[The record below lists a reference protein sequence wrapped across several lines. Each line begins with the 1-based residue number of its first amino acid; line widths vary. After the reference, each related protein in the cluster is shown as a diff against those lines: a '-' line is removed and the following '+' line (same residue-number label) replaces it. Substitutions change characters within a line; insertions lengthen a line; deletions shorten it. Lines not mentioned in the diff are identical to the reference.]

1 MAHSCRWRFPAR
13 PGGSSNSGTGRRAGR
28 IRVTASL
35 RSVSGAHP
43 NAAGLGPGFDAALQ
57 VSSVIGSNLQKFR
70 DVLGE
75 SSDSSS
81 AEEEAFGGF
90 GTVAEQKLIQSP
102 STTSSA
108 GPPVQE
114 KKPRGRP
121 PRALTA
127 QKAAAGLPSPSSL
140 PTHTQAIPEGPDRPA
155 EKVKRL
161 PGRPPGTGE
170 KRRGRPPSSSSKKAW
185 ITGSHAAGED
195 SRPAGFELGMDTEED
210 KDRKGAKRLPVGS
223 AQPHDTEA
231 KLPKGGRGESKVT
244 NLKRLTETKLAPL
257 KSRLKT
263 LPGVPRRRRGRP
275 PSAERLKAEAA
286 AAAAAQLS
294 TSIECGEG
302 KHKAFRVRGGDRGT
316 EPHTPQQAMLSNV
329 DGAED
334 QDSSN
339 PPSSPSAS
347 KPGRTVGLRKS
358 PRHRKPVRIVPPS
371 KRTDATIAKQL
382 LQRAKK
388 GAQKRLEKE
397 AVAIGGSGARAIEA
411 GIRKTQ
417 LKNIRQFIMPVVST
431 VSLRI
436 IKTPKRFIEDEGS
449 FGTPPPHTKIARIET
464 TPSSVSTSAQPTS
477 TTSSSPSPA
486 LVASTSA
493 VTSTAPIDSLPPPS
507 SPAPIPSV
515 PTAAASLLNS
525 NTNNAANGR
534 FSSSAPS
541 CGSSAVSQLSSAESS
556 RSSSPSLDD
565 SSCDSQASEATQ
577 ALSEPEDHS
586 PSSQGEREAN
596 LLHSSRPPSPPSE
609 PEPEHVLA
617 ERSRRGR
624 RGQGVGRGGQ
634 KQSVRESLTT
644 GAKKPII
651 SPPTGVLM
659 SSSALVN
666 SQQAS
671 STASSSSS
679 PPPPPLLTPP
689 QPPQSGSSNTAAIS
703 EHHPQSSWMP
713 HPIQPFLP
721 GPSVL
726 SSLSDKRSRSILREP
741 TFRWTS
747 LSHPKHQYFSS
758 AKYAKEGLIRKPIFD
773 NFRPPPLTPED
784 VGLLP
789 QGVSGTGGAA
799 PVAFPAPGSGAG
811 TGTRLFAPL
820 HPHTHRQHPS
830 SSRFDAP
837 LQKRSPLL
845 RAPRFTPS
853 EAHSR
858 IFESVTL
865 QSSSGSSPGSLS
877 PHQTSSSSTRTSR
890 RRRRV
895 VSGTFRGH
903 PRSPSHSMTRRS
915 SQIGGQMVVGK
926 GASEMS
932 VMTGSVS
939 SSNPSSLP
947 GVSASPLATSALTP
961 APFSTFSTVSRG
973 LASQGTPDSRRGATG
988 NPPPM
993 SATSST
999 SSPLFP
1005 LFPSSAQDT
1014 GRGGGKGGKE
1024 KSSSGP
1030 QEPAPKEK
1038 ERDTDK
1044 NREKEKENKR
1054 EGRKDLEKRSKVSTP
1069 DGSPSAPS
1077 SLFTVDGRDSEG
1089 AVLSLPPKKAP
1100 GRKKSTS
1107 VDIVSDTASPDVR
1120 GLHSSVPVSIAKGR
1134 LPKKG
1139 RPSEKGAETE
1149 DGEKEKEKRSTPNQQ
1164 TTSLPGQPGRQQL
1177 PVSSLGSMLAQAEKH
1192 PVTDKRVVGLLK
1204 KAKAQLFEIK
1214 KNKLKP
1220 AEQTKVQGQESDSSE
1235 TSVRGPRIKHV
1246 CRRAAVALG
1255 RNRAVFP
1262 DDMPTLSALP
1272 WEEREKIL
1280 SSMGNDDKSSVAGSE
1295 EAEPQS
1301 PPIKPRETRQK
1312 AVQEAPPKKGRRSRR
1327 CGQCSGCQV
1336 PEDCGVC
1343 TNCLDKPKFGGR
1355 NIKKQCCKMRKCQN
1369 LQWMPSKMF
1378 LQKQG
1383 KGKKDKKKNKLS
1395 ERKESLNPVKGPNS
1409 ESGSKPTPAPPKEEP
1424 LRKKSE
1430 TPPLKLSEEKSKQQP
1445 LSKQSSP
1452 ALASSP
1458 APVDLPQTPS
1468 TVAAQA
1474 QSPALTPDP
1483 KQLSGTSSFTSKKG
1497 HKTQQSVPASTS
1509 SSSSSTSSSSSSS
1522 TSSSS
1527 SSSAQN
1533 SPSQSTQSHQAS
1545 QQQQR
1550 PLTSQAPSKKDASPK
1565 ISLSES
1571 KKKPQQHSLQQQ
1583 SSTTAVSDTVESRQL
1598 KKPTSRSVP
1607 LSPKH
1612 RPKDKPLTTKPS
1624 SSSTLN
1630 WLSTPSTRG
1639 QVKSRAPCDGVHR
1652 IRVDFKRDHDVEK
1665 VWEAGG
1671 LSLLTSV
1678 PVTPRVL
1685 CFLCA
1690 SSGNVEFVFCQVCC
1704 EPFHLFCLG
1713 ESERPLQE
1721 QFENWCCRRCRYCQ
1735 ACGRQ
1740 HQKTKQQLLECDKC
1754 RNSYHPECLGPNHPT
1769 RPTKKKRVWVCTKC
1783 VRCKSCGATKPGKSW
1798 DAQWSHD
1805 FSMCHDCAKLFAK
1818 GNFCPLCDKC
1828 YDDDD
1833 YDSKMMECGR
1843 CNHWVHAKCEN
1854 LTDEMYELLSKLP
1867 ESVAYTC
1874 TKCTECH
1881 PAEWRTALERELQ
1894 GCVRNVLTALLNSRT
1909 STHLLRYRQTVK
1921 PPELNPETEESLPS
1935 RRSPEGPDPPVLTEV
1950 PSTPPSDSPPDLESV
1965 EKKMDQGRY
1974 NSLLEFSDDVVRII
1988 QTAINGDGGQ
1998 PESRKANS
2006 MVKSFFIRQMD
2017 RIFPWFKVKESTFW
2031 ERQKVSANSG
2041 LLPNAVLPPSLDHN
2055 YAQWQE
2061 RQELSRAEHPHF
2073 MKKIIPAPRP
2083 KTPGEPESPA
2093 SPPPLPPS
2101 LPPPPPLLPDRE
2113 DSPELPPPP
2122 GVTDNRQCVLCLK
2135 YGDENTNEG
2144 GRLLYI
2150 GQNEWAHVNCA
2161 LWSAEVFEDDDGS
2174 LKNVHMA
2181 VLRGKQL
2188 RCEKC
2193 QKPGATVGCCLTS
2206 CTSNYH
2212 FMCARQ
2218 CHCVFLEDK
2227 KVYCPKHRDLIKG
2240 EVVSGFEVTR
2250 RILVDLD
2257 GISLRRKWLAGLE
2270 PENVHMMIGSMTIDC
2285 LGILTEL
2292 SDCKRK
2298 LFPVGYQCSRV
2309 YWSTLDARKRCVYT
2323 CRILVCHPPVA
2334 ESDLM
2339 SMMAPEENRTT
2350 AHSPPPIIDFP
2361 DPFESPRRSDTLS
2374 PTNTPKLRVYTRN
2387 RHPSYPPCQR
2397 SVGPRP
2403 MPTPGGTSQPQSHE
2417 IVTVG
2422 DSLVNP
2428 GKRNIDSRRHS
2439 SPSLSPPPHQLNRQR
2454 GVTSP
2459 PQILSRPLT
2468 SPPPLIPSPA
2478 RDPEKSKHPSKDST
2492 KSPVQRED
2500 ERGRLF
2506 STDRNR
2512 QQPSRDQGLRDADK
2526 GRMSSR
2532 DQAFKDFDKSRSS
2545 RELGQKDSDKGD
2557 ISAKETEKRRPLSK
2571 EAGLKESD
2579 RGRPLSRDPLRDSV
2593 KGRQA
2598 NRDSEKGRQA
2608 SRESSSRETDKSK
2621 SSSRDPSYKDTDK
2634 ARSLGRDIGQRDS
2647 EKHRQYSR
2655 ETGKDSGQGKDRP
2668 SSRDSDKGR
2677 PPSRDSSYRSTER
2690 NKDSGSGKDSNP
2702 GSQSKQTGGES
2713 KSARLAPAGSGQSSP
2728 PVGTAVLTGQHRGGS
2743 TKQTDKQGKH
2753 GGKDQDVSAN
2763 LSLLPRH
2770 RSTPISN
2777 IIQCKD
2783 KPSSGKEGSSG
2794 TGNLIPSS
2802 LHKDSVVG
2810 KSGSPQPSFQKSN
2823 TRKSNDYSSSPV
2835 TAAAVKPL
2843 WSSRTS
2849 GEDDAVKRGSM
2860 HLASPAA
2867 ASAAKE
2873 KHPKV
2878 KTAGSRDVSKDRDRE
2893 KTLQNSNSS
2902 NKIPLLNNNT
2912 KATGSS
2918 NTHATNPSSH
2928 NSSNSKAPILGNST
2942 KAHGKAQ
2949 GDKHEN
2955 QRGDRSSSKSREN
2968 YSCPERKNSSSL
2980 DSLQQL
2986 QQAGLAPEKGVKTS
3000 SQSHT
3005 QQATNQLP
3013 LSSRDKKR
3021 SVKPPAA
3028 TPLKTDIKTDP
3039 NGTSTVGGISSS
3051 SCPTTTA
3058 STVSPAGQ
3066 GTRRSARS
3074 ALFSSPSASSSN
3086 SSESDTQTQTEEDDL
3101 RKEHSRSELRDH
3113 HSLLAQG
3120 TEDEGDGAEDDHDRG
3135 MEDKH
3140 HEDDSDGSGSAKR
3153 RYPRRSARAR
3163 ANMFFGLTPFYG
3175 VRSYGEEDFPFYS
3188 SGDGAGAMVK
3198 RRTGGRKKSA
3208 EGQVDGADDMSTS
3221 SSSGDSGED
3230 DDSGMKHRGKDP
3242 YYYNFTR
3249 TIINPGEGLP
3259 SIEGLD
3265 QCLGRGSQLQ
3275 RFLKD
3280 EEQHQQRVQEKA
3292 EEDMLSA
3299 LTLGKQRIGQLDGVD
3314 DGSESDNSICT
3325 TSTTTTTATSSATPH
3340 KSTPKRRGRERHTE
3354 KPDSHDSSKE
3364 ADNSGGAVSG
3374 NTREG
3379 RKNQKENCLPL
3390 GGGVKSQ
3397 SQSQGQDPLEAQ
3409 LSLST
3414 DLLKSDS
3421 DNNNSDDCGNILPS
3435 DIMEFVLNTPSMSL
3449 PALGQQS
3456 EPSSS
3461 ELLLDEGYVGVD
3473 VNRRKDILFDDF
3485 SQPLPSAESGGV
3497 VESSVNSSISVEE
3510 PYLPLELPSDLSV
3523 LTTRS
3528 PTVSTSQNHTAGSLI
3543 SNTSDRS
3550 MLGLNS
3556 DPETISGEKSA
3567 DKKRAGPGV
3576 SPSENQHD
3584 AATLGNRDRQDT
3596 EGHMTPEQFI
3606 PSPAIGQVVE
3616 PSANQDVPR
3625 SSGTPGLPSSPSLPL
3640 QGQKYLPASAAAA
3653 GSPSPVPGPGPS
3665 QAQVSSPA
3673 VLKPGP
3679 DKLIVVNQQFQ
3690 PLYVLQTVPNGV
3702 TQKISATG
3710 VMDTSSPAVLSSMTL
3725 TTGLNTGLSTAQ
3737 PIFPAGGK
3745 VLGTMSHPSQI
3756 HTFTGQTHTG
3766 FQTGIPSTTSG
3777 LLIGLPSQP
3786 HDHSQILVS
3795 EAGRPRELGPS
3806 VTIVSSPSSLI
3817 SSPTVLAS
3825 AHGKKR
3831 PISRL
3836 QPRKSKKLAR
3846 SRNQPTLAPSEV
3858 GPSNMTLINLSSP
3871 QITAS
3876 IPGQPGG
3883 LVELSTISTSQRKV
3897 PNIIKRPKSG
3907 SVMYLDPTT
3916 LLQQRIPGPAQPGI
3930 LGHDS
3935 STHLLP
3941 CTVSGLNP
3949 SQSVLNVVSVPP
3961 SGGLLAQGTVSLST
3975 PVLSSAEITGPIS
3988 NLLFKASP
3996 HGLGLSDQP
4005 VVLQSA
4011 GAPLMSQLS
4020 CSVQTSSA
4028 SSICV
4033 LPSQQTISMAVSQ
4046 HGETEGSNVHLQ
4058 HQPQPVNSSQTADSC
4073 PNTVTLARS
4082 PSTPLSPAK
4091 GRVVGVFTQTQTSA
4105 HSQTR
4110 RTTPIPRSSHHRPP
4124 NSTTVMSAAAA
4135 GSGAA
4140 KGKQK
4145 AKRSRQSPDVSSG
4158 KKLKASQA
4166 EEHRG
4171 NPAGR
4176 IPSSNPSS
4184 SKELS
4189 SPEPMD
4195 TGKPP
4200 DKATNKSMFGKKKSF
4215 EGHVLPGKVV
4225 GKDKLSATG
4234 GAGSLLVASPPDQD
4248 GNSRDTG
4255 LDSKP
4260 KKGIIF
4266 EICSEDGFHIRCE
4279 SIEEAWKS
4287 LTDKVQEARSNA
4299 QLKELSFEG
4308 VNGLRMLGVV
4318 HEAVVFLLE
4327 QLYGSRHCRSYRFR
4341 FHKPEETDEPPI
4353 NPHGSARAEIHHRRS
4368 VFDMFNF
4375 LASKHRQPPE
4385 YRPQEDDDEEGQLRT
4400 ARRASIELPLAARF
4414 KQLKATSKE
4423 TVGVYRSPIHGRGL
4437 FCKKTIEAG
4446 DMVIEY
4452 SGNVI
4457 RSVLTDKREKYYDG
4471 KGIGC
4476 YMFRIDDY
4484 EVVDATVHGNAARFI
4499 NHSCEPNC
4507 YSRVIT
4513 VDSQKHIVIFASR
4526 RIYCGEELTY
4536 DYKFPIEDASN
4547 KLPCNCGAKKCR
4559 KFLN

>member
-43 NAAGLGPGFDAALQ
+43 NAAGLGHGFDAALQ

-70 DVLGE
+70 HVLGE

-81 AEEEAFGGF
+81 GEEEAFGGF
-90 GTVAEQKLIQSP
+90 GTVAEQNRVQSP
-102 STTSSA
+102 TTTFS
-108 GPPVQE
+108 GIE

-127 QKAAAGLPSPSSL
+127 QKAATIPSPTSLPSP
-140 PTHTQAIPEGPDRPA
+140 TQAKPEDPERPA

-170 KRRGRPPSSSSKKAW
+170 RRGRGRPPSSSSKKAW
-185 ITGSHAAGED
+185 STGSHAAGED
-195 SRPAGFELGMDTEED
+195 IRQAVSELGIDTEED
-210 KDRKGAKRLPVGS
+210 KDRKGSKRMPLGS
-223 AQPHDTEA
+223 AQSYDPEA
-231 KLPKGGRGESKVT
+231 KLPKGGRGLSKVG
-244 NLKRLTETKLAPL
+244 NLKRLRATKLAPL

-275 PSAERLKAEAA
+275 PSAERLKAKAA

-302 KHKAFRVRGGDRGT
+302 KSKAFRVRGGDKGT
-316 EPHTPQQAMLSNV
+316 ELHTSQQPMVRNV
-329 DGAED
+329 DGPED

-339 PPSSPSAS
+339 PPASPSPS

-358 PRHRKPVRIVPPS
+358 PRHIKPVRIVPPS

-397 AVAIGGSGARAIEA
+397 AVAIGGSGAGAIEA
-411 GIRKTQ
+411 GIRKTP

-449 FGTPPPHTKIARIET
+449 FGTPPPHMKIPRLET
-464 TPSSVSTSAQPTS
+464 TPSSVLTSAQPTS
-477 TTSSSPSPA
+477 TTSSSHCPV
-486 LVASTSA
+486 LVSSTSA
-493 VTSTAPIDSLPPPS
+493 VTSTGTTAPTDSLPPPPP
-507 SPAPIPSV
+507 PAPVPPVPS
-515 PTAAASLLNS
+515 TAASLINS
-525 NTNNAANGR
+525 NTTNNATNGR
-534 FSSSAPS
+534 FSSSAAS
-541 CGSSAVSQLSSAESS
+541 CGSSAVSQHSSQLSSAESS

-577 ALSEPEDHS
+577 VLSEAEDHS

-596 LLHSSRPPSPPSE
+596 LLHSSQSPSPPSE
-609 PEPEHVLA
+609 PEAEQVLA

-624 RGQGVGRGGQ
+624 RGQGLGRGSQ
-634 KQSVRESLTT
+634 IQRVRETLTA
-644 GAKKPII
+644 GSKKPII

-659 SSSALVN
+659 SSSTLVN
-666 SQQAS
+666 SQQTS
-671 STASSSSS
+671 STASSPSS

-689 QPPQSGSSNTAAIS
+689 QPPQSASSNTAAIS
-703 EHHPQSSWMP
+703 EHHPQSPWMP
-713 HPIQPFLP
+713 HTIPPFLS
-721 GPSVL
+721 GPSVIP
-726 SSLSDKRSRSILREP
+726 SLQDKRSRSILREP

-747 LSHPKHQYFSS
+747 LSHPEQQYFSS

-773 NFRPPPLTPED
+773 NFRPPPLTAED

-789 QGVSGTGGAA
+789 QSVSGAGGAA
-799 PVAFPAPGSGAG
+799 PVTFPAPGSGAG

-820 HPHTHRQHPS
+820 HPHTHHQHPS

-865 QSSSGSSPGSLS
+865 HSSSGSSPGSLS
-877 PHQTSSSSTRTSR
+877 PHQTSPSSSRTSR
-890 RRRRV
+890 RRRRPL
-895 VSGTFRGH
+895 SGTVRGH

-915 SQIGGQMVVGK
+915 SHIGSQMSVGK

-932 VMTGSVS
+932 VLTGTVS
-939 SSNPSSLP
+939 STNPSSLP

-961 APFSTFSTVSRG
+961 ASFSTFSTVSLG
-973 LASQGTPDSRRGATG
+973 LALQGTPDSRRGASG
-988 NPPPM
+988 NPP
-993 SATSST
+993 SLSTTSSA

-1014 GRGGGKGGKE
+1014 GRGCGKGGKE
-1024 KSSSGP
+1024 KSLSAP
-1030 QEPAPKEK
+1030 QEAAPKEK
-1038 ERDTDK
+1038 ERDSEK

-1069 DGSPSAPS
+1069 DGSPNAPS
-1077 SLFTVDGRDSEG
+1077 SLFTVDGRDSED
-1089 AVLSLPPKKAP
+1089 ALLPLAPKKTP

-1107 VDIVSDTASPDVR
+1107 VDVVTDPVSSEVR
-1120 GLHSSVPVSIAKGR
+1120 GLHSSVPISIAKVR
-1134 LPKKG
+1134 VPKKG
-1139 RPSEKGAETE
+1139 RPSEKGGEME
-1149 DGEKEKEKRSTPNQQ
+1149 DGEKEKEKQSVPSQQ
-1164 TTSLPGQPGRQQL
+1164 TASLPGQPGRTQL
-1177 PVSSLGSMLAQAEKH
+1177 PVTSLGSMLAQAEKQ
-1192 PVTDKRVVGLLK
+1192 PVTDKRVFKLLK
-1204 KAKAQLFEIK
+1204 KAKDQLIDLK
-1214 KNKLKP
+1214 KSKLKP
-1220 AEQTKVQGQESDSSE
+1220 ADQTKVQGQESDSSE

-1383 KGKKDKKKNKLS
+1383 KVKKEKKKNKVS
-1395 ERKESLNPVKGPNS
+1395 EKKEGPNLAKGPNT
-1409 ESGSKPTPAPPKEEP
+1409 ESGPKSSPAPPKEEP
-1424 LRKKSE
+1424 PRKKSE
-1430 TPPLKLSEEKSKQQP
+1430 TPPLKLGEEKSRQQP
-1445 LSKQSSP
+1445 ASKQSSP

-1458 APVDLPQTPS
+1458 APAEPPQTPS
-1468 TVAAQA
+1468 TVTAQA
-1474 QSPALTPDP
+1474 QAPALTPD
-1483 KQLSGTSSFTSKKG
+1483 SK
-1497 HKTQQSVPASTS
+1497 HEP
-1509 SSSSSTSSSSSSS
+1509 
-1522 TSSSS
+1522 
-1527 SSSAQN
+1527 
-1533 SPSQSTQSHQAS
+1533 
-1545 QQQQR
+1545 
-1550 PLTSQAPSKKDASPK
+1550 
-1565 ISLSES
+1565 
-1571 KKKPQQHSLQQQ
+1571 KKKPQEQSSQQQ
-1583 SSTTAVSDTVESRQL
+1583 SSAT
-1598 KKPTSRSVP
+1598 
-1607 LSPKH
+1607 
-1612 RPKDKPLTTKPS
+1612 PLTTKPP

-1630 WLSTPSTRG
+1630 WLGTPSTRG

-1671 LSLLTSV
+1671 LNLLTSV

-1721 QFENWCCRRCRYCQ
+1721 QIENWCCRRCRFCQ
-1735 ACGRQ
+1735 VCGRQ
-1740 HQKTKQQLLECDKC
+1740 HQKTKQLLECDKC

-1783 VRCKSCGATKPGKSW
+1783 VRCTSCGATKPGKSW

-1828 YDDDD
+1828 YDDDN

-1874 TKCTECH
+1874 TKCTEHH

-1894 GCVRNVLTALLNSRT
+1894 GCIRHVLTALLNSRT
-1909 STHLLRYRQTVK
+1909 STHLLRYRQAVK

-1950 PSTPPSDSPPDLESV
+1950 PPTPPSDSPPDLESV

-1974 NSLLEFSDDVVRII
+1974 KSVLEFSDDIVRII
-1988 QTAINGDGGQ
+1988 QAAINNDGGH

-2006 MVKSFFIRQMD
+2006 IVKSFFIRQME
-2017 RIFPWFKVKESTFW
+2017 RIFPWFKVKESRFW

-2055 YAQWQE
+2055 YAQWQQ
-2061 RQELSRAEHPHF
+2061 RQELSRAEHPHL

-2083 KTPGEPESPA
+2083 KTPGEPDSPA
-2093 SPPPLPPS
+2093 SPPQVPPAIT
-2101 LPPPPPLLPDRE
+2101 PPPLLLPDCE

-2122 GVTDNRQCVLCLK
+2122 GVRDNRQCVLCLK
-2135 YGDENTNEG
+2135 YGDENINEG

-2150 GQNEWAHVNCA
+2150 GQNEWTHVNCA

-2181 VLRGKQL
+2181 VLRGRQL

-2250 RILVDLD
+2250 RVLVDLE
-2257 GISLRRKWLAGLE
+2257 GVSLRRKWQAGLE

-2323 CRILVCHPPVA
+2323 CRILVCHPPVV
-2334 ESDLM
+2334 ESDVK
-2339 SMMAPEENRTT
+2339 SKMAPEENRTI
-2350 AHSPPPIIDFP
+2350 AHSTSPVADFP

-2374 PTNTPKLRVYTRN
+2374 PANTPKLRVYTRN

-2397 SVGPRP
+2397 SVVPRP
-2403 MPTPGGTSQPQSHE
+2403 IPFSGTNPQNHE

-2422 DSLVNP
+2422 ASLMNP
-2428 GKRNIDSRRHS
+2428 GIRNIDSRRHS
-2439 SPSLSPPPHQLNRQR
+2439 SPSLSPPPHHLNRQR
-2454 GVTSP
+2454 G
-2459 PQILSRPLT
+2459 
-2468 SPPPLIPSPA
+2468 
-2478 RDPEKSKHPSKDST
+2478 
-2492 KSPVQRED
+2492 
-2500 ERGRLF
+2500 
-2506 STDRNR
+2506 
-2512 QQPSRDQGLRDADK
+2512 
-2526 GRMSSR
+2526 
-2532 DQAFKDFDKSRSS
+2532 
-2545 RELGQKDSDKGD
+2545 
-2557 ISAKETEKRRPLSK
+2557 
-2571 EAGLKESD
+2571 
-2579 RGRPLSRDPLRDSV
+2579 
-2593 KGRQA
+2593 
-2598 NRDSEKGRQA
+2598 A
-2608 SRESSSRETDKSK
+2608 SRESSNREADKCK
-2621 SSSRDPSYKDTDK
+2621 STSRDPSYKDMEK
-2634 ARSLGRDIGQRDS
+2634 AKTLSRDSGLRDS
-2647 EKHRQYSR
+2647 E
-2655 ETGKDSGQGKDRP
+2655 
-2668 SSRDSDKGR
+2668 
-2677 PPSRDSSYRSTER
+2677 
-2690 NKDSGSGKDSNP
+2690 N
-2702 GSQSKQTGGES
+2702 QSKQAGGES
-2713 KSARLAPAGSGQSSP
+2713 KSPRLAPAGSGQSSP
-2728 PVGTAVLTGQHRGGS
+2728 PVGTAVLTGQQRGGS
-2743 TKQTDKQGKH
+2743 TKQTGRQGKH
-2753 GGKDQDVSAN
+2753 GGKDQDVSG
-2763 LSLLPRH
+2763 SLGLLQRH
-2770 RSTPISN
+2770 RSTPTSN
-2777 IIQCKD
+2777 IIQPKD
-2783 KPSSGKEGSSG
+2783 KPSSGKDSSCA
-2794 TGNLIPSS
+2794 TGNLLPSS
-2802 LHKDSVVG
+2802 HHKDSVIG
-2810 KSGSPQPSFQKSN
+2810 KSSSPQASFQKSSA
-2823 TRKSNDYSSSPV
+2823 RKSNDYS
-2835 TAAAVKPL
+2835 TGLATGAVKPPWPL
-2843 WSSRTS
+2843 RTPVD
-2849 GEDDAVKRGSM
+2849 GDIVKQGPM
-2860 HLASPAA
+2860 HLASSAA
-2867 ASAAKE
+2867 ASAAKD
-2873 KHPKV
+2873 KHSKV
-2878 KTAGSRDVSKDRDRE
+2878 KAGSREVSKVCERE
-2893 KTLQNSNSS
+2893 KTLQNSNSG
-2902 NKIPLLNNNT
+2902 NKIPILNNNT
-2912 KATGSS
+2912 KASGSS
-2918 NTHATNPSSH
+2918 ITHASNPSSH
-2928 NSSNSKAPILGNST
+2928 NSSNSKAPVLGNST
-2942 KAHGKAQ
+2942 KTHGKAQ
-2949 GDKHEN
+2949 GEKHDN
-2955 QRGDRSSSKSREN
+2955 QGGDRSSSKSREN
-2968 YSCPERKNSSSL
+2968 YSCSERKNSSSL
-2980 DSLQQL
+2980 DNLQQL
-2986 QQAGLAPEKGVKTS
+2986 QQAGLLPEKGLKTS
-3000 SQSHT
+3000 SHSHT
-3005 QQATNQLP
+3005 KQTTNQLP
-3013 LSSRDKKR
+3013 LSSREKKR
-3021 SVKPPAA
+3021 SVTPSTG
-3028 TPLKTDIKTDP
+3028 TPLKTELKTGP
-3039 NGTSTVGGISSS
+3039 NGTSAAGGICTS
-3051 SCPTTTA
+3051 SCSSTTT
-3058 STVSPAGQ
+3058 STFSPPDQ
-3066 GTRRSARS
+3066 GTRRPARS
-3074 ALFSSPSASSSN
+3074 ALFSSPSASSSD

-3101 RKEHSRSELRDH
+3101 HKDHSCSQLQDH
-3113 HSLLAQG
+3113 HNLLTQG
-3120 TEDEGDGAEDDHDRG
+3120 TEDEGDGPEDDHDRG
-3135 MEDKH
+3135 MDDKH

-3163 ANMFFGLTPFYG
+3163 SNMFFGLTHLYG
-3175 VRSYGEEDFPFYS
+3175 IRSYGEEDLPF
-3188 SGDGAGAMVK
+3188 SGVRDGAGAMVK

-3230 DDSGMKHRGKDP
+3230 EDSGMKQRGKDP

-3249 TIINPGEGLP
+3249 TIINRGEGLP
-3259 SIEGLD
+3259 SIEGID

-3280 EEQHQQRVQEKA
+3280 EEQQQQRAQ
-3292 EEDMLSA
+3292 
-3299 LTLGKQRIGQLDGVD
+3299 GNQHIGQLDGID
-3314 DGSESDNSICT
+3314 DGSESDTSICT
-3325 TSTTTTTATSSATPH
+3325 TSTTTTTATSSSTPH
-3340 KSTPKRRGRERHTE
+3340 KSTPKRRGRERHIE
-3354 KPDSHDSSKE
+3354 KLDDSSKE
-3364 ADNSGGAVSG
+3364 ADSSGGAVSG

-3390 GGGVKSQ
+3390 GVKSQ
-3397 SQSQGQDPLEAQ
+3397 PQSHGQDPLETQ

-3435 DIMEFVLNTPSMSL
+3435 DIMEFVLNTPSMSMQ
-3449 PALGQQS
+3449 ALGQQS

-3461 ELLLDEGYVGVD
+3461 ELLLDESYVGVD
-3473 VNRRKDILFDDF
+3473 VNRRKDILFEDF
-3485 SQPLPSAESGGV
+3485 SQPLPSAEGGGV
-3497 VESSVNSSISVEE
+3497 VESSVNSSMSVEE

-3528 PTVSTSQNHTAGSLI
+3528 PAVSTSQNHTAGSLI
-3543 SNTSDRS
+3543 SDTSERT
-3550 MLGLNS
+3550 MLGLTS
-3556 DPETISGEKSA
+3556 DPETISGEKSG

-3584 AATLGNRDRQDT
+3584 TTTLGNRDTQVT

-3616 PSANQDVPR
+3616 PPGNQDVPR
-3625 SSGTPGLPSSPSLPL
+3625 GSGTPGLPSSPSLPL
-3640 QGQKYLPASAAAA
+3640 QGQKYLPAAAA
-3653 GSPSPVPGPGPS
+3653 GSPSPVSGPGPS

-3673 VLKPGP
+3673 VIKPGP

-3690 PLYVLQTVPNGV
+3690 PLYVFQTVPNGV
-3702 TQKISATG
+3702 TQKLSATG

-3725 TTGLNTGLSTAQ
+3725 TTGLNTGLSPAQ

-3745 VLGTMSHPSQI
+3745 VLGTMPHPSQI
-3756 HTFTGQTHTG
+3756 HTFTGAAQAG
-3766 FQTGIPSTTSG
+3766 FPTGIPSTTSG
-3777 LLIGLPSQP
+3777 LLIGLPSHT
-3786 HDHSQILVS
+3786 HDQSQILVS
-3795 EAGRPRELGPS
+3795 EAGRPHELGPS
-3806 VTIVSSPSSLI
+3806 VAIVSSPSSLT

-3825 AHGKKR
+3825 AHGRKR

-3836 QPRKSKKLAR
+3836 QPRKNKKLAR
-3846 SRNQPTLAPSEV
+3846 SRSQPTLAPSEV
-3858 GPSNMTLINLSSP
+3858 GPPNMTLINLSSP

-3883 LVELSTISTSQRKV
+3883 LVELSTLSASQRKV

-3907 SVMYLDPTT
+3907 GVMYLDPTT
-3916 LLQQRIPGPAQPGI
+3916 LLQSRIPGSAQPGI

-3941 CTVSGLNP
+3941 CSVSGLNP

-3961 SGGLLAQGTVSLST
+3961 SGATGILAPGSVSLST

-3988 NLLFKASP
+3988 NLLFKASQ

-4011 GAPLMSQLS
+4011 GGAPLMSQLS
-4020 CSVQTSSA
+4020 SPVQTSIS

-4033 LPSQQTISMAVSQ
+4033 LPSQQTISMAVNQ
-4046 HGETEGSNVHLQ
+4046 QVETEGSNVHLQ
-4058 HQPQPVNSSQTADSC
+4058 HQSQPVNRAQTVDPS
-4073 PNTVTLARS
+4073 PSTKVTLAPGPATS
-4082 PSTPLSPAK
+4082 LSPAK
-4091 GRVVGVFTQTQTSA
+4091 GRVVGVFSQTQTSA
-4105 HSQTR
+4105 HSQSS
-4110 RTTPIPRSSHHRPP
+4110 RTTPISRSSEHRPG
-4124 NSTTVMSAAAA
+4124 NSNTVVSAAFS
-4135 GSGAA
+4135 GSGAE

-4145 AKRSRQSPDVSSG
+4145 VKRSRQSLDLTSG
-4158 KKLKASQA
+4158 KKLKASQT
-4166 EEHRG
+4166 EDHHS

-4176 IPSSNPSS
+4176 LPSNQR

-4200 DKATNKSMFGKKKSF
+4200 EKAANRRYGESLLVTHFQMNQKHRVLMPHIVSSMLGKKKTS
-4215 EGHVLPGKVV
+4215 EGPVLPGKVV
-4225 GKDKLSATG
+4225 GKDKPATAR
-4234 GAGSLLVASPPDQD
+4234 AGSLLVASPPDQD
-4248 GNSRDTG
+4248 GNSMDTS

-4287 LTDKVQEARSNA
+4287 LTDKVKEARANA
-4299 QLKELSFEG
+4299 RLKELSFEG
-4308 VNGLRMLGVV
+4308 VNALRMLGVV

-4341 FHKPEETDEPPI
+4341 FHKPEETNEPPI

-4400 ARRASIELPLAARF
+4400 ARRTSMELPLTVRF

-4437 FCKKTIEAG
+4437 FCKKTIDAG
-4446 DMVIEY
+4446 EMVIEY

-4513 VDSQKHIVIFASR
+4513 VDGQKHIVIFASR

-4547 KLPCNCGAKKCR
+4547 KLLCNCGAKKCR

>member
-43 NAAGLGPGFDAALQ
+43 NATGLGPGFDAALQ

-81 AEEEAFGGF
+81 GEEEAFGGF
-90 GTVAEQKLIQSP
+90 GTVVEQKRVQSP
-102 STTSSA
+102 TTTSS
-108 GPPVQE
+108 GPLIQE

-121 PRALTA
+121 PRALSS
-127 QKAAAGLPSPSSL
+127 QKAAASLPSLSPLPSP
-140 PTHTQAIPEGPDRPA
+140 TQAKPEGPERPA

-170 KRRGRPPSSSSKKAW
+170 KRRGRPPSSSKKAW
-185 ITGSHAAGED
+185 STGSHAAGED
-195 SRPAGFELGMDTEED
+195 SRQVGSELGMDTEED
-210 KDRKGAKRLPVGS
+210 KDRKGAKRTPLGS
-223 AQPHDTEA
+223 AQPHDSET
-231 KLPKGGRGESKVT
+231 KLSKGGRVESKVT
-244 NLKRLTETKLAPL
+244 NLKRLRATKLAPL

-286 AAAAAQLS
+286 AAAAAAQLS
-294 TSIECGEG
+294 ASIECLDG
-302 KHKAFRVRGGDRGT
+302 KHKTFRIRGGDRGT
-316 EPHTPQQAMLSNV
+316 EPHTPQQPVLRNV
-329 DGAED
+329 DGAEN

-339 PPSSPSAS
+339 PPASPPPS

-358 PRHRKPVRIVPPS
+358 PRHRKPVRIVPHS

-388 GAQKRLEKE
+388 GAQKRMEKE
-397 AVAIGGSGARAIEA
+397 AVAIGGSGAGAIEA

-449 FGTPPPHTKIARIET
+449 FGTPPPHMKMQRLET
-464 TPSSVSTSAQPTS
+464 TPSSVSTSAQLTS
-477 TTSSSPSPA
+477 TTSSSPSPVLISSTPA
-486 LVASTSA
+486 VASTG
-493 VTSTAPIDSLPPPS
+493 TTAPIDSLPPPPP
-507 SPAPIPSV
+507 PAPAPPV
-515 PTAAASLLNS
+515 PATAANLLNS
-525 NTNNAANGR
+525 NTNNATNGR
-534 FSSSAPS
+534 FSSSAAS
-541 CGSSAVSQLSSAESS
+541 CGSSAVSQHSSQLSSAESS

-565 SSCDSQASEATQ
+565 SSCDSQGSEATQ

-586 PSSQGEREAN
+586 PSSQGEREGN

-634 KQSVRESLTT
+634 SQRVRETLTT
-644 GAKKPII
+644 GPKKPII
-651 SPPTGVLM
+651 SPPTGVLL
-659 SSSALVN
+659 SSSTLVN

-679 PPPPPLLTPP
+679 PPPPALLTPP
-689 QPPQSGSSNTAAIS
+689 QPPQSASSNTAAIS
-703 EHHPQSSWMP
+703 EHHPQSPWMS
-713 HPIQPFLP
+713 HPIPPFLS

-747 LSHPKHQYFSS
+747 LSHPEQQYFSS

-773 NFRPPPLTPED
+773 NFRPPPLTAED

-789 QGVSGTGGAA
+789 QSVSGAGGAA

-820 HPHTHRQHPS
+820 HPHTHHPHPS

-865 QSSSGSSPGSLS
+865 QSSSGSTPGSLS
-877 PHQTSSSSTRTSR
+877 PHQTSSSSSRASR
-890 RRRRV
+890 RRRRLV
-895 VSGTFRGH
+895 AGTLRGH

-915 SQIGGQMVVGK
+915 SQIGGQISVGK
-926 GASEMS
+926 GSSEMS
-932 VMTGSVS
+932 VLTGSVS

-961 APFSTFSTVSRG
+961 AHFSSFSTVSLG
-973 LASQGTPDSRRGATG
+973 LSSQGTPENRRGAAG
-988 NPPPM
+988 NPPPL
-993 SATSST
+993 STTTST

-1005 LFPSSAQDT
+1005 IFPSSAQDT
-1014 GRGGGKGGKE
+1014 GRGAGKGGKE
-1024 KSSSGP
+1024 KSSSAP

-1038 ERDTDK
+1038 DRDSEK
-1044 NREKEKENKR
+1044 NREKEKENKK
-1054 EGRKDLEKRSKVSTP
+1054 EGRK
-1069 DGSPSAPS
+1069 
-1077 SLFTVDGRDSEG
+1077 DGRDSED
-1089 AVLSLPPKKAP
+1089 AVLSLAPKKAP

-1107 VDIVSDTASPDVR
+1107 VDMVSDTASSEVR
-1120 GLHSSVPVSIAKGR
+1120 GVHATVPVSIAKGR

-1139 RPSEKGAETE
+1139 RPSEKGAEVE
-1149 DGEKEKEKRSTPNQQ
+1149 DGEKEKEKQSTPSQQ
-1164 TTSLPGQPGRQQL
+1164 ATSLQGQPGRQQL
-1177 PVSSLGSMLAQAEKH
+1177 PVSSLGPVLVQAEKQ

-1214 KNKLKP
+1214 KSKLKP
-1220 AEQTKVQGQESDSSE
+1220 ADQTKVQGQESDSSE

-1312 AVQEAPPKKGRRSRR
+1312 AVQEVPPKKGRRSRR

-1383 KGKKDKKKNKLS
+1383 KGKKDKKKNKLT
-1395 ERKESLNPVKGPNS
+1395 EKKDGLNPVKGPNS
-1409 ESGSKPTPAPPKEEP
+1409 ESGPKPTPAPPKEEP
-1424 LRKKSE
+1424 PRKKSE
-1430 TPPLKLSEEKSKQQP
+1430 TPPLKPGDEKSRQQP
-1445 LSKQSSP
+1445 SSKQSSP
-1452 ALASSP
+1452 ALTSSP
-1458 APVDLPQTPS
+1458 APVEPPQASS
-1468 TVAAQA
+1468 TVTA
-1474 QSPALTPDP
+1474 QSQTPALTPDP
-1483 KQLSGTSSFTSKKG
+1483 KLLSVSSSVTSKKG
-1497 HKTQQSVPASTS
+1497 QKPQQPVPTSSSS

-1522 TSSSS
+1522 SSSS
-1527 SSSAQN
+1527 ASSSAQN

-1550 PLTSQAPSKKDASPK
+1550 PVTSQAPLKKDASPK
-1565 ISLSES
+1565 IPLSEP

-1583 SSTTAVSDTVESRQL
+1583 QQSSASNISDTVESKQL
-1598 KKPTSRSVP
+1598 KKPSSRTVAP
-1607 LSPKH
+1607 SPKQ
-1612 RPKDKPLTTKPS
+1612 RPKDKPLTTKPPS
-1624 SSSTLN
+1624 SSNLN

-1639 QVKSRAPCDGVHR
+1639 QTKSRAPCDGVHR

-1721 QFENWCCRRCRYCQ
+1721 QFENWCCRRCRFCQ
-1735 ACGRQ
+1735 VCGRQ

-1867 ESVAYTC
+1867 ESVVYTC
-1874 TKCTECH
+1874 TKCAERH
-1881 PAEWRTALERELQ
+1881 PAEWRTVLERELQ
-1894 GCVRNVLTALLNSRT
+1894 GCIRHVLTALLNSRT
-1909 STHLLRYRQTVK
+1909 STHLLRYRQAVK

-1950 PSTPPSDSPPDLESV
+1950 TPTPPSDSPPDLESV

-1974 NSLLEFSDDVVRII
+1974 NSVLEFSDDIVRII
-1988 QTAINGDGGQ
+1988 QTAINNDGGQ

-2017 RIFPWFKVKESTFW
+2017 RIFPWFKVKESRFW

-2061 RQELSRAEHPHF
+2061 RQELSRAEHPHL

-2083 KTPGEPESPA
+2083 KTPGEPDSPA

-2122 GVTDNRQCVLCLK
+2122 GVSDNRQCVLCLK

-2150 GQNEWAHVNCA
+2150 GQNEWTHVNCA
-2161 LWSAEVFEDDDGS
+2161 LWSAEVFEDDEGS

-2250 RILVDLD
+2250 RILVDLE

-2323 CRILVCHPPVA
+2323 CRILVCHPPVV
-2334 ESDLM
+2334 ESDLKNM
-2339 SMMAPEENRTT
+2339 IASEENCTI
-2350 AHSPPPIIDFP
+2350 AHSPPPTADFP

-2397 SVGPRP
+2397 SLGPRP
-2403 MPTPGGTSQPQSHE
+2403 MPSPGGTSQPQSHE

-2422 DSLVNP
+2422 DTLVNP
-2428 GKRNIDSRRHS
+2428 GMRNIDSRRHS
-2439 SPSLSPPPHQLNRQR
+2439 SPSLSPPPHQLNRPR
-2454 GVTSP
+2454 GMTSP
-2459 PQILSRPLT
+2459 PQPLSRPLT

-2478 RDPEKSKHPSKDST
+2478 RDPEKSKHLSRDSA
-2492 KSPVQRED
+2492 KSPIQRDD
-2500 ERGRLF
+2500 ERGRMF

-2512 QQPSRDQGLRDADK
+2512 QQSSRDQGLRDPDK
-2526 GRMSSR
+2526 GRASSR
-2532 DQAFKDFDKSRSS
+2532 DQASKDSEKNRSS
-2545 RELGQKDSDKGD
+2545 RELGQKDSEKGEHLP
-2557 ISAKETEKRRPLSK
+2557 KEPEKRRPVSK
-2571 EAGLKESD
+2571 DSGLKESE
-2579 RGRPLSRDPLRDSV
+2579 RGRPLSRDPLRDSE
-2593 KGRQA
+2593 KGRQI
-2598 NRDSEKGRQA
+2598 NRDTEKGRQA
-2608 SRESSSRETDKSK
+2608 SRESSNRETDKSK
-2621 SSSRDPSYKDTDK
+2621 SSSRDSSYKDMEK
-2634 ARSLGRDIGQRDS
+2634 AKSLSRDTGFRDS

-2668 SSRDSDKGR
+2668 SSRDSDKSR

-2690 NKDSGSGKDSNP
+2690 NKESGSGKDGNP
-2702 GSQSKQTGGES
+2702 GSQSKQAGGES
-2713 KSARLAPAGSGQSSP
+2713 KNPRLAPAGSGQSSP
-2728 PVGTAVLTGQHRGGS
+2728 PVGTAVLTGQQRGS
-2743 TKQTDKQGKH
+2743 NSKQTDKQGKH
-2753 GGKDQDVSAN
+2753 GGKDQDISAN

-2770 RSTPISN
+2770 RSTSTSN
-2777 IIQCKD
+2777 IIQSKD
-2783 KPSSGKEGSSG
+2783 KPSSGKESSSG
-2794 TGNLIPSS
+2794 TGNIMPASH
-2802 LHKDSVVG
+2802 HKDSVVG
-2810 KSGSPQPSFQKSN
+2810 KSSSPQPSFQKSN
-2823 TRKSNDYSSSPV
+2823 ARKSNDYSSGSV
-2835 TAAAVKPL
+2835 AATAMKPL
-2843 WSSRTS
+2843 WPSRTPA
-2849 GEDDAVKRGSM
+2849 EDDVVKRGSM

-2867 ASAAKE
+2867 ASAAKD

-2878 KTAGSRDVSKDRDRE
+2878 KTAGSREVSKDREKE

-2928 NSSNSKAPILGNST
+2928 NSSNSKAPVLGNST

-2949 GDKHEN
+2949 GEKHEN
-2955 QRGDRSSSKSREN
+2955 QGGERPSSKSREN
-2968 YSCPERKNSSSL
+2968 YSCPEKKNSSSL
-2980 DSLQQL
+2980 DNLQQL
-2986 QQAGLAPEKGVKTS
+2986 QQVGLAPEKGAKTS
-3000 SQSHT
+3000 SQSHSKQT
-3005 QQATNQLP
+3005 TNQLS
-3013 LSSRDKKR
+3013 LSSREKKR
-3021 SVKPPAA
+3021 SVKPPTV
-3028 TPLKTDIKTDP
+3028 TPVKSDIKTDP
-3039 NGTSTVGGISSS
+3039 NGTSTVSGISSS
-3051 SCPTTTA
+3051 SCPTTAT

-3074 ALFSSPSASSSN
+3074 ALFSSPSASSSD
-3086 SSESDTQTQTEEDDL
+3086 SSESDTQTQTEDDDL
-3101 RKEHSRSELRDH
+3101 HKEHSRSELRDH
-3113 HSLLAQG
+3113 HSLLTQG
-3120 TEDEGDGAEDDHDRG
+3120 PEDEGDGPEDDHDRG
-3135 MEDKH
+3135 MDDKH

-3163 ANMFFGLTPFYG
+3163 SNMFFGLTPFYG
-3175 VRSYGEEDFPFYS
+3175 VRSYGEEDLAFYS
-3188 SGDGAGAMVK
+3188 SGDGAGAVVK
-3198 RRTGGRKKSA
+3198 RRAGGRKKSA

-3230 DDSGMKHRGKDP
+3230 EDGGMKQRSKDP

-3259 SIEGLD
+3259 SIEGID

-3280 EEQHQQRVQEKA
+3280 EEQQQQRAQGKA

-3314 DGSESDNSICT
+3314 DGSESDTSICT
-3325 TSTTTTTATSSATPH
+3325 TSTTTTTATSSSTPH

-3354 KPDSHDSSKE
+3354 KPDSHDSSK
-3364 ADNSGGAVSG
+3364 DTDSSGGAVSG

-3390 GGGVKSQ
+3390 GVGVKSQ
-3397 SQSQGQDPLEAQ
+3397 PQSQGQDPLE
-3409 LSLST
+3409 LGLST

-3435 DIMEFVLNTPSMSL
+3435 DIMEFVLNTPSMSMQ
-3449 PALGQQS
+3449 ALGQQS

-3497 VESSVNSSISVEE
+3497 VESGVNSSISVEE

-3543 SNTSDRS
+3543 SDTSDRT
-3550 MLGLNS
+3550 MLGLTS
-3556 DPETISGEKSA
+3556 DPETISGEKSG

-3584 AATLGNRDRQDT
+3584 ATTLGSRETQVT

-3606 PSPAIGQVVE
+3606 PSPALGQVVD
-3616 PSANQDVPR
+3616 PPGNQDVPR

-3640 QGQKYLPASAAAA
+3640 QGQKYLPAAAAAA
-3653 GSPSPVPGPGPS
+3653 GSPSPVSGPGPS
-3665 QAQVSSPA
+3665 QTQVSSPA
-3673 VLKPGP
+3673 VIKPGP

-3725 TTGLNTGLSTAQ
+3725 TTGLNTGLSPTQ

-3745 VLGTMSHPSQI
+3745 VLGTMPHPSHI
-3756 HTFTGQTHTG
+3756 HTFTGATQTG

-3786 HDHSQILVS
+3786 HDQSQILVS
-3795 EAGRPRELGPS
+3795 EAGRPHELGPS
-3806 VTIVSSPSSLI
+3806 VAIVSSPSSLS

-3825 AHGKKR
+3825 AHGRKR

-3846 SRNQPTLAPSEV
+3846 SRSQPTLAPSEV
-3858 GPSNMTLINLSSP
+3858 GPPNMTLINLSSP

-3883 LVELSTISTSQRKV
+3883 LVELSTLSTSQRKV

-3907 SVMYLDPTT
+3907 GVMYLDPTT

-3961 SGGLLAQGTVSLST
+3961 SGATGLLAPGSVSLST
-3975 PVLSSAEITGPIS
+3975 PVLSSTEITGPIS

-4005 VVLQSA
+4005 MVLQSA
-4011 GAPLMSQLS
+4011 GGAPLMSQLS
-4020 CSVQTSSA
+4020 STVQTSIA

-4046 HGETEGSNVHLQ
+4046 QGETEGSNVQLQ
-4058 HQPQPVNSSQTADSC
+4058 HQSQPFNRAQAVDSC
-4073 PNTVTLARS
+4073 PNTTVTLA
-4082 PSTPLSPAK
+4082 PGPATPLSPAK
-4091 GRVVGVFTQTQTSA
+4091 GRVVGVFTQTPTSA
-4105 HSQTR
+4105 HSQSS
-4110 RTTPIPRSSHHRPP
+4110 RTTPISRSSEQRPP
-4124 NSTTVMSAAAA
+4124 NSTTVVSAAVVGSAA
-4135 GSGAA
+4135 E

-4145 AKRSRQSPDVSSG
+4145 AKRSRQNPDVTSG
-4158 KKLKASQA
+4158 KKLKSFQT
-4166 EEHRG
+4166 EEHHS

-4176 IPSSNPSS
+4176 LPSNPSS
-4184 SKELS
+4184 KELI

-4200 DKATNKSMFGKKKSF
+4200 DKATNKSVLGKKKTS
-4215 EGHVLPGKVV
+4215 EGPVLPGKAV
-4225 GKDKLSATG
+4225 GKDKPSAAG
-4234 GAGSLLVASPPDQD
+4234 GAGSLPVASPPDQD

-4299 QLKELSFEG
+4299 RLKELSFEG
-4308 VNGLRMLGVV
+4308 VNGLKMLGVV

-4385 YRPQEDDDEEGQLRT
+4385 YRPPEDDDEEGQLRT
-4400 ARRASIELPLAARF
+4400 ARRASMELPLAVKF

-4437 FCKKTIEAG
+4437 FCKKTIDAG
-4446 DMVIEY
+4446 EMVIEY

-4507 YSRVIT
+4507 YSRVII
-4513 VDSQKHIVIFASR
+4513 VDGQKHIVIFASR
-4526 RIYCGEELTY
+4526 RIFCGEELTY

>member
-13 PGGSSNSGTGRRAGR
+13 PGGSCNSGTGRRAGR

-35 RSVSGAHP
+35 RNVSGAHP
-43 NAAGLGPGFDAALQ
+43 IAAGLGPGFDAALQ
-57 VSSVIGSNLQKFR
+57 VSSVIGGNLQKFR

-81 AEEEAFGGF
+81 GEEEAFGGF
-90 GTVAEQKLIQSP
+90 APVAEQERIQSP
-102 STTSSA
+102 ST
-108 GPPVQE
+108 PPSDTPPIQE

-121 PRALTA
+121 PRALSTL
-127 QKAAAGLPSPSSL
+127 KCAASLPSPSSL
-140 PTHTQAIPEGPDRPA
+140 LSPTQAKPDGPERPA

-185 ITGSHAAGED
+185 SAGGHAAGEE
-195 SRPAGFELGMDTEED
+195 SRAAGSELGMDTEEE
-210 KDRKGAKRLPVGS
+210 KDRKGS

-244 NLKRLTETKLAPL
+244 NLKRLRATKLAPL

-286 AAAAAQLS
+286 AAAAQLS
-294 TSIECGEG
+294 TSIEYGEG
-302 KHKAFRVRGGDRGT
+302 KQKAFRGDRGT
-316 EPHTPQQAMLSNV
+316 ETHAPQEPMLRNV
-329 DGAED
+329 GDAEH

-339 PPSSPSAS
+339 PPASPSPS
-347 KPGRTVGLRKS
+347 KPGKTVGLRKS
-358 PRHRKPVRIVPPS
+358 PRHRKPVRIVPSS

-397 AVAIGGSGARAIEA
+397 AVTIGGNGRGTIDT

-436 IKTPKRFIEDEGS
+436 IKTPKRFIEDEGN
-449 FGTPPPHTKIARIET
+449 FGTPPPQMKIARLEAAA
-464 TPSSVSTSAQPTS
+464 SSVSASAQPTS
-477 TTSSSPSPA
+477 TPSSTPSPA
-486 LVASTSA
+486 LVSPTPASTSSG
-493 VTSTAPIDSLPPPS
+493 TTAPIDSLPPPPP
-507 SPAPIPSV
+507 PAPIPAVPSV
-515 PTAAASLLNS
+515 SASLLNS
-525 NTNNAANGR
+525 NTNNGANGR
-534 FSSSAPS
+534 FSSSAAS
-541 CGSSAVSQLSSAESS
+541 CGSSAVSQHSSQLSSAESS

-577 ALSEPEDHS
+577 ALSEQEDHS
-586 PSSQGEREAN
+586 PSSQGEREATR
-596 LLHSSRPPSPPSE
+596 LHSSRPPSPPSE
-609 PEPEHVLA
+609 PERERVRM

-624 RGQGVGRGGQ
+624 RGQLMGRGSQ
-634 KQSVRESLTT
+634 IQRVREPLTA

-651 SPPTGVLM
+651 SPPTGVLL
-659 SSSALVN
+659 SSSSLVN

-679 PPPPPLLTPP
+679 PPPPPLLSPP
-689 QPPQSGSSNTAAIS
+689 QPPQSTSSNTAAIG
-703 EHHPQSSWMP
+703 EHHSQSPWMTHPMPQFMS
-713 HPIQPFLP
+713 

-726 SSLSDKRSRSILREP
+726 SSLSDKRNRSILREP

-747 LSHPKHQYFSS
+747 LSHPEQQYFSS

-773 NFRPPPLTPED
+773 NFRPPPLTLED

-789 QGVSGTGGAA
+789 QGVSGAGGAA
-799 PVAFPAPGSGAG
+799 PVVFPAQGSGAG
-811 TGTRLFAPL
+811 TGTRLFAP
-820 HPHTHRQHPS
+820 HHSHTHHQHPS

-837 LQKRSPLL
+837 QQKRSPLL

-865 QSSSGSSPGSLS
+865 HSSSGSSPGSLS
-877 PHQTSSSSTRTSR
+877 PHQTSSSSHRSSR
-890 RRRRV
+890 RRRRLIPLTPR
-895 VSGTFRGH
+895 SH

-915 SQIGGQMVVGK
+915 SHGGPISMGK
-926 GASEMS
+926 GSSEMS
-932 VMTGSVS
+932 ALSGSVS
-939 SSNPSSLP
+939 CSNPSSLP
-947 GVSASPLATSALTP
+947 GVSASSLATSALTP
-961 APFSTFSTVSRG
+961 PPFSTFSTVSMG
-973 LASQGTPDSRRGATG
+973 LAPQGTPDSRRGAAG
-988 NPPPM
+988 NAPPL
-993 SATSST
+993 STTSST

-1014 GRGGGKGGKE
+1014 GRGAGKGGKE
-1024 KSSSGP
+1024 KCISAP
-1030 QEPAPKEK
+1030 QEPASKDK
-1038 ERDTDK
+1038 ERDSEK

-1054 EGRKDLEKRSKVSTP
+1054 EGRKDLEKRSKVSSP
-1069 DGSPSAPS
+1069 DGSPNAPS
-1077 SLFTVDGRDSEG
+1077 SLFTVDGRDED
-1089 AVLSLPPKKAP
+1089 ALLYIAPKKAP
-1100 GRKKSTS
+1100 GRRKSTS
-1107 VDIVSDTASPDVR
+1107 VDTVSDTASSEVR
-1120 GLHSSVPVSIAKGR
+1120 VPHSTVPISIAKGR
-1134 LPKKG
+1134 LSKKV
-1139 RPSEKGAETE
+1139 RPSEKGVEVEEE
-1149 DGEKEKEKRSTPNQQ
+1149 DKEKEKQSVPSQQ
-1164 TTSLPGQPGRQQL
+1164 TANLPGQPGRQQL
-1177 PVSSLGSMLAQAEKH
+1177 PVSSLGSMLAQAEKQ
-1192 PVTDKRVVGLLK
+1192 PVTRLVRLLRE
-1204 KAKAQLFEIK
+1204 AKAQLFEIK

-1220 AEQTKVQGQESDSSE
+1220 AEPMKGQSQESDSSE
-1235 TSVRGPRIKHV
+1235 ASVRGPRIKHV

-1301 PPIKPRETRQK
+1301 PPTKPRETRQK
-1312 AVQEAPPKKGRRSRR
+1312 SVQDAPPKKGRRSRR

-1395 ERKESLNPVKGPNS
+1395 EKKEALNPVKGPIS
-1409 ESGSKPTPAPPKEEP
+1409 ESGPKPPPAPPKEEP
-1424 LRKKSE
+1424 HRKKSD
-1430 TPPLKLSEEKSKQQP
+1430 TPPLKLAEEKSRQQS

-1458 APVDLPQTPS
+1458 APLDPPQALS
-1468 TVAAQA
+1468 TVPAQS
-1474 QSPALTPDP
+1474 QSPAPTPD
-1483 KQLSGTSSFTSKKG
+1483 SK
-1497 HKTQQSVPASTS
+1497 P
-1509 SSSSSTSSSSSSS
+1509 
-1522 TSSSS
+1522 
-1527 SSSAQN
+1527 
-1533 SPSQSTQSHQAS
+1533 PS
-1545 QQQQR
+1545 
-1550 PLTSQAPSKKDASPK
+1550 APSKKEASPK
-1565 ISLSES
+1565 IPLSEL
-1571 KKKPQQHSLQQQ
+1571 KKKPQQQSSQQQ
-1583 SSTTAVSDTVESRQL
+1583 SSTTTMSDTVESKPL
-1598 KKPTSRSVP
+1598 KKPTSRP
-1607 LSPKH
+1607 IPPSPKQ
-1612 RPKDKPLTTKPS
+1612 RPKDKPLTTKPT

-1639 QVKSRAPCDGVHR
+1639 QAKSRAPCDGVHR

-1671 LSLLTSV
+1671 LSLLSSV

-1721 QFENWCCRRCRYCQ
+1721 QFENWCCRRCRFCQ

-1783 VRCKSCGATKPGKSW
+1783 VRCKSCGATKPGKSL

-1833 YDSKMMECGR
+1833 YDSKMMECSR

-1867 ESVAYTC
+1867 ESVVYTC
-1874 TKCTECH
+1874 TKCTERH
-1881 PAEWRTALERELQ
+1881 PAEWRTVLERELQ
-1894 GCVRNVLTALLNSRT
+1894 GCVRHVLTALLNSRT
-1909 STHLLRYRQTVK
+1909 SSHLLRYRQAVK

-1950 PSTPPSDSPPDLESV
+1950 TSTPPSDSPADLESV

-1974 NSLLEFSDDVVRII
+1974 NSVLEFSDDIARII
-1988 QTAINGDGGQ
+1988 QTAINSDGGQ

-2017 RIFPWFKVKESTFW
+2017 RIFPWFKVKESRLW
-2031 ERQKVSANSG
+2031 ERQKVSNG

-2061 RQELSRAEHPHF
+2061 RQELSRAELPHL

-2083 KTPGEPESPA
+2083 KTPGEPDSPA
-2093 SPPPLPPS
+2093 SPPPLPLS

-2113 DSPELPPPP
+2113 DSLELPPPP
-2122 GVTDNRQCVLCLK
+2122 GVSDNRKCVLCLK

-2150 GQNEWAHVNCA
+2150 GQNEWTHVNCA

-2188 RCEKC
+2188 HCEKC

-2250 RILVDLD
+2250 RILVDLE
-2257 GISLRRKWLAGLE
+2257 GISFRRKWLAGLE
-2270 PENVHMMIGSMTIDC
+2270 PENIHMMIGSMTIDC

-2323 CRILVCHPPVA
+2323 CRIIVCHPTVI
-2334 ESDLM
+2334 ESDLK
-2339 SMMAPEENRTT
+2339 SMMAPEENRTI
-2350 AHSPPPIIDFP
+2350 AHSPLHIADFP
-2361 DPFESPRRSDTLS
+2361 DPFESPRRSETLS
-2374 PTNTPKLRVYTRN
+2374 PTDSPKLRVYTRN

-2397 SVGPRP
+2397 FIGPRP
-2403 MPTPGGTSQPQSHE
+2403 MPSPGGTSHPQSHE

-2428 GKRNIDSRRHS
+2428 GLRNIDSRRHS
-2439 SPSLSPPPHQLNRQR
+2439 SPSLSPSSHQLNRHR

-2459 PQILSRPLT
+2459 PHIVSRPLT

-2478 RDPEKSKHPSKDST
+2478 RDPEKSRHISKDA
-2492 KSPVQRED
+2492 KSPVQREN
-2500 ERGRLF
+2500 ERGRTF
-2506 STDRNR
+2506 STDRYR
-2512 QQPSRDQGLRDADK
+2512 QQASRDTDK
-2526 GRMSSR
+2526 GRVSSQ
-2532 DQAFKDFDKSRSS
+2532 DQASKDSDKNRSS
-2545 RELGQKDSDKGD
+2545 RETAQKDSDKSE
-2557 ISAKETEKRRPLSK
+2557 IPAKEPEKRRT
-2571 EAGLKESD
+2571 
-2579 RGRPLSRDPLRDSV
+2579 LSRDPERGRPPSRDPE
-2593 KGRQA
+2593 KGRQV

-2608 SRESSSRETDKSK
+2608 SRESSNRETDKSK
-2621 SSSRDPSYKDTDK
+2621 SSSRDSSYKDTDK
-2634 ARSLGRDIGQRDS
+2634 SKSLSRDAGLRDS
-2647 EKHRQYSR
+2647 EKQRQHSR

-2668 SSRDSDKGR
+2668 SSRDSDKRR
-2677 PPSRDSSYRSTER
+2677 PSSRDSSYRSLEK
-2690 NKDSGSGKDSNP
+2690 NKDSASVKDSNP
-2702 GSQSKQTGGES
+2702 GSQSKQAGGEG
-2713 KSARLAPAGSGQSSP
+2713 KSPRLAPAISGQSSP
-2728 PVGTAVLTGQHRGGS
+2728 PVGTAALTCQQRGGS
-2743 TKQTDKQGKH
+2743 AKQTDKQGKH
-2753 GGKDQDVSAN
+2753 GVKELDVSAGMM
-2763 LSLLPRH
+2763 PRH
-2770 RSTPISN
+2770 RATPTSSITQS
-2777 IIQCKD
+2777 KD
-2783 KPSSGKEGSSG
+2783 KLSSGKESSSS
-2794 TGNLIPSS
+2794 TGNVMPAS
-2802 LHKDSVVG
+2802 LYKDSVVG
-2810 KSGSPQPSFQKSN
+2810 KSMSPQPSFQKCNS
-2823 TRKSNDYSSSPV
+2823 RKSIDHSSGPTTTAPMKPV
-2835 TAAAVKPL
+2835 
-2843 WSSRTS
+2843 WSSRTPAE
-2849 GEDDAVKRGSM
+2849 EDVVKRGSM
-2860 HLASPAA
+2860 LLALPATA
-2867 ASAAKE
+2867 LAAKD

-2878 KTAGSRDVSKDRDRE
+2878 KTTGSREASKDRERE
-2893 KTLQNSNSS
+2893 KTQNSNSS
-2902 NKIPLLNNNT
+2902 NKSPLLNNNT
-2912 KATGSS
+2912 KATGST
-2918 NTHATNPSSH
+2918 NAHAATNPSAH
-2928 NSSNSKAPILGNST
+2928 NSSNSKAPVFGNST
-2942 KAHGKAQ
+2942 KAQGKAQ
-2949 GDKHEN
+2949 GEKLDN
-2955 QRGDRSSSKSREN
+2955 PGGDRSSLKGGDN

-2980 DSLQQL
+2980 ENLQQL
-2986 QQAGLAPEKGVKTS
+2986 QQGALAPEKGVKTS
-3000 SQSHT
+3000 AQSHT
-3005 QQATNQLP
+3005 KPTTNQLP
-3013 LSSRDKKR
+3013 LSSREKKR
-3021 SVKPPAA
+3021 SVKPPTVTA
-3028 TPLKTDIKTDP
+3028 LIKTDP
-3039 NGTSTVGGISSS
+3039 NGTGKAGSISS
-3051 SCPTTTA
+3051 SCPTTTT
-3058 STVSPAGQ
+3058 STVSSGH

-3074 ALFSSPSASSSN
+3074 ALFSSPSASSSD
-3086 SSESDTQTQTEEDDL
+3086 SSESDTQTHTEEEDL
-3101 RKEHSRSELRDH
+3101 RKEHSHSELQDH
-3113 HSLLAQG
+3113 HSLLTQG
-3120 TEDEGDGAEDDHDRG
+3120 TEDEGPEDNHDRC
-3135 MEDKH
+3135 MDDKH

-3163 ANMFFGLTPFYG
+3163 SNMFFGLTPFYG
-3175 VRSYGEEDFPFYS
+3175 VRSYGEEDLPFYG
-3188 SGDGAGAMVK
+3188 SGDGTGPVVK
-3198 RRTGGRKKSA
+3198 RRSGGRKKSA

-3221 SSSGDSGED
+3221 SSSSVDSGDDED
-3230 DDSGMKHRGKDP
+3230 SEMKQRGKDP

-3259 SIEGLD
+3259 SIEGID

-3280 EEQHQQRVQEKA
+3280 EEQQQQMAQGKA

-3299 LTLGKQRIGQLDGVD
+3299 LTLGKQHIGQLDGVD
-3314 DGSESDNSICT
+3314 DGSESDTSICT
-3325 TSTTTTTATSSATPH
+3325 TSTTTTTTKATSSSTTQ
-3340 KSTPKRRGRERHTE
+3340 KSTPRRRGRERHTE
-3354 KPDSHDSSKE
+3354 KADPHDSSKD
-3364 ADNSGGAVSG
+3364 ADNSGGATSG
-3374 NTREG
+3374 NPREG

-3397 SQSQGQDPLEAQ
+3397 PQSQGQDPLEAQ

-3435 DIMEFVLNTPSMSL
+3435 DIMEFVLNTPSMSMQ
-3449 PALGQQS
+3449 ALGQQS

-3461 ELLLDEGYVGVD
+3461 ELLLDESYVGVD
-3473 VNRRKDILFDDF
+3473 VNRPKDILFEDF
-3485 SQPLPSAESGGV
+3485 SQQLPTAESGGV

-3528 PTVSTSQNHTAGSLI
+3528 PSVSTSQNHTAVSLI
-3543 SNTSDRS
+3543 SETSDRT
-3550 MLGLNS
+3550 MLGLTS
-3556 DPETISGEKSA
+3556 DSETIGGEKSGG
-3567 DKKRAGPGV
+3567 KKRAGPSV
-3576 SPSENQHD
+3576 SPSEKQHD
-3584 AATLGNRDRQDT
+3584 TTTQVT

-3616 PSANQDVPR
+3616 PQGNQDVPR
-3625 SSGTPGLPSSPSLPL
+3625 SSGTPGLPSSPSLPI
-3640 QGQKYLPASAAAA
+3640 QGQKYILASAAAA
-3653 GSPSPVPGPGPS
+3653 GSPGPVPIPGPS
-3665 QAQVSSPA
+3665 QVQVSSPA
-3673 VLKPGP
+3673 LIKPGP

-3702 TQKISATG
+3702 AQKIGAG
-3710 VMDTSSPAVLSSMTL
+3710 AMMDTVTL
-3725 TTGLNTGLSTAQ
+3725 TTGLNTAISTAK

-3745 VLGTMSHPSQI
+3745 VLGTMTHPSQI
-3756 HTFTGQTHTG
+3756 HTFTGTTQAG
-3766 FQTGIPSTTSG
+3766 FQTGVPSTTSG
-3777 LLIGLPSQP
+3777 LLIGLPHEP
-3786 HDHSQILVS
+3786 QILVS
-3795 EAGRPRELGPS
+3795 EAGRSHS
-3806 VTIVSSPSSLI
+3806 VAIVSSPSSLTC
-3817 SSPTVLAS
+3817 SPTVLAS

-3831 PISRL
+3831 PIPRTR
-3836 QPRKSKKLAR
+3836 PRKNKKPVPSR
-3846 SRNQPTLAPSEV
+3846 SQPTLAPSEV
-3858 GPSNMTLINLSSP
+3858 GPPNMTLINLSSP
-3871 QITAS
+3871 QITAA
-3876 IPGQPGG
+3876 IPGT
-3883 LVELSTISTSQRKV
+3883 LYTSQRKV

-3907 SVMYLDPTT
+3907 GVMYFDPTT
-3916 LLQQRIPGPAQPGI
+3916 LLQQRIPGVAQPGI
-3930 LGHDS
+3930 LGHDA
-3935 STHLLP
+3935 STHLIP

-3949 SQSVLNVVSVPP
+3949 SRSVLNVVSVPS
-3961 SGGLLAQGTVSLST
+3961 SGAAGLLAPGTVSIST
-3975 PVLSSAEITGPIS
+3975 PVLGSTEITGPIS
-3988 NLLFKASP
+3988 NLLFNAGP
-3996 HGLGLSDQP
+3996 HSLSLSDQP
-4005 VVLQSA
+4005 MVLQSA
-4011 GAPLMSQLS
+4011 GAPLMPQLS
-4020 CSVQTSSA
+4020 SVQTTIA

-4033 LPSQQTISMAVSQ
+4033 LPSQQTISMAVNQ
-4046 HGETEGSNVHLQ
+4046 QGKTEVSHVHLQ
-4058 HQPQPVNSSQTADSC
+4058 PKPINRTHTVDSSH
-4073 PNTVTLARS
+4073 NTNVTLATS
-4082 PSTPLSPAK
+4082 LSPAK
-4091 GRVVGVFTQTQTSA
+4091 GRVVGVFTNTQTSA
-4105 HSQTR
+4105 HTQSR
-4110 RTTPIPRSSHHRPP
+4110 RITPISRSSEQRQP
-4124 NSTTVMSAAAA
+4124 NSST
-4135 GSGAA
+4135 SGAE

-4145 AKRSRQSPDVSSG
+4145 TKRSRQSSDTTSV
-4158 KKLKASQA
+4158 KKLKAAQS
-4166 EEHRG
+4166 EEPHS

-4176 IPSSNPSS
+4176 HRPNPSS

-4189 SPEPMD
+4189 YPEPMD
-4195 TGKPP
+4195 TGKPA
-4200 DKATNKSMFGKKKSF
+4200 DKATNKSGLGKKKTS
-4215 EGHVLPGKVV
+4215 EGPVVPGKVV
-4225 GKDKLSATG
+4225 GKDKPSAAG
-4234 GAGSLLVASPPDQD
+4234 GAASLPVASPPDEE

-4299 QLKELSFEG
+4299 RLNELSFEG
-4308 VNGLRMLGVV
+4308 VNGLKMLGVV

-4341 FHKPEETDEPPI
+4341 FHKPEETEEPPI
-4353 NPHGSARAEIHHRRS
+4353 NPHGSARAEINHRRS
-4368 VFDMFNF
+4368 LFDMFNF

-4385 YRPQEDDDEEGQLRT
+4385 YSQQEDDDDEGQLRT
-4400 ARRASIELPLAARF
+4400 ARRASMELPLAVRF
-4414 KQLKATSKE
+4414 KQLKVTSKE

-4437 FCKKTIEAG
+4437 FCKKPIDAAE
-4446 DMVIEY
+4446 MIIEY

-4513 VDSQKHIVIFASR
+4513 VDGQKHIVIFASR

>member
-57 VSSVIGSNLQKFR
+57 VSSVIESNLQKFR

-81 AEEEAFGGF
+81 AE
-90 GTVAEQKLIQSP
+90 V
-102 STTSSA
+102 
-108 GPPVQE
+108 
-114 KKPRGRP
+114 
-121 PRALTA
+121 TA
-127 QKAAAGLPSPSSL
+127 ASLPSPSSI
-140 PTHTQAIPEGPDRPA
+140 PSPIQANPEGLERPA
-155 EKVKRL
+155 EKVRRL
-161 PGRPPGTGE
+161 PGRPPGSGE

-185 ITGSHAAGED
+185 STGSHAAGDD
-195 SRPAGFELGMDTEED
+195 SRQDGFDLGVDTEED
-210 KDRKGAKRLPVGS
+210 KDRKGTKRLPVGS
-223 AQPHDTEA
+223 AQPHETEG
-231 KLPKGGRGESKVT
+231 KPPKGGRGESKVT
-244 NLKRLTETKLAPL
+244 NLKRLTETKLNPL

-286 AAAAAQLS
+286 AAAAAAAAQLS
-294 TSIECGEG
+294 TSNECGEG

-316 EPHTPQQAMLSNV
+316 ESHTSQQLRSV
-329 DGAED
+329 DGAEN

-339 PPSSPSAS
+339 PPASPSPS

-397 AVAIGGSGARAIEA
+397 AGTIGVSGAGTIEA

-449 FGTPPPHTKIARIET
+449 FGTPPPHTKMARLET

-477 TTSSSPSPA
+477 TTSSSPSPV
-486 LVASTSA
+486 LVSTSA
-493 VTSTAPIDSLPPPS
+493 VTSTGTTAPVDSLPPPP
-507 SPAPIPSV
+507 SPAPIPAV
-515 PTAAASLLNS
+515 PSTAASLLNN

-541 CGSSAVSQLSSAESS
+541 CGSSAVSQHSSQLSSAESS

-565 SSCDSQASEATQ
+565 SSCDSQGSEATQ

-624 RGQGVGRGGQ
+624 RGQGVGRGSQ
-634 KQSVRESLTT
+634 KQRVRETLST
-644 GAKKPII
+644 GVKKPII

-659 SSSALVN
+659 SSSTLVN

-689 QPPQSGSSNTAAIS
+689 QPPQSGSSNATAIS

-713 HPIQPFLP
+713 HPIPPFLP

-726 SSLSDKRSRSILREP
+726 SSLPDKRSRSILREP

-747 LSHPKHQYFSS
+747 LSHPKQQYFSS

-789 QGVSGTGGAA
+789 QSVSGAGGAA
-799 PVAFPAPGSGAG
+799 PGSFPAPSSGAG

-820 HPHTHRQHPS
+820 HPHTHHQHPS
-830 SSRFDAP
+830 SSRFDTP

-877 PHQTSSSSTRTSR
+877 PHQTSSSSSRTSR
-890 RRRRV
+890 RRRRP
-895 VSGTFRGH
+895 VSGALRGH

-915 SQIGGQMVVGK
+915 SQMGCQMSAGK

-932 VMTGSVS
+932 VLAGSVPC
-939 SSNPSSLP
+939 SNSSSLP

-961 APFSTFSTVSRG
+961 ASFSTFSTVSRS

-988 NPPPM
+988 NQPPM
-993 SATSST
+993 STTSSA

-1005 LFPSSAQDT
+1005 PFPSSAQDT
-1014 GRGGGKGGKE
+1014 GRGAGKGGKE
-1024 KSSSGP
+1024 KGSSAP
-1030 QEPAPKEK
+1030 QEPASKEK
-1038 ERDTDK
+1038 ERDSEK

-1077 SLFTVDGRDSEG
+1077 SLFAVDGRDSEG
-1089 AVLSLPPKKAP
+1089 ALLPLAPKKTP

-1107 VDIVSDTASPDVR
+1107 VDMVSDTTSSDVR
-1120 GLHSSVPVSIAKGR
+1120 GLHSPVPVSIAKGR

-1149 DGEKEKEKRSTPNQQ
+1149 DGEKEKEKRSTPSQQ
-1164 TTSLPGQPGRQQL
+1164 TASLPGQPGRQQL

-1220 AEQTKVQGQESDSSE
+1220 ADQTKVQGQESDSSE
-1235 TSVRGPRIKHV
+1235 ASVRGPRIKHV

-1336 PEDCGVC
+1336 PEDCGEC

-1383 KGKKDKKKNKLS
+1383 KGKKDKKKIKLS
-1395 ERKESLNPVKGPNS
+1395 ERKEGLNLVKGPNS
-1409 ESGSKPTPAPPKEEP
+1409 ESGPKPIPAPSKEEP
-1424 LRKKSE
+1424 LRRKSE
-1430 TPPLKLSEEKSKQQP
+1430 SPPLKLGEEKSRQQP

-1458 APVDLPQTPS
+1458 EPAEPSQTPS
-1468 TVAAQA
+1468 TVTAQA
-1474 QSPALTPDP
+1474 PS
-1483 KQLSGTSSFTSKKG
+1483 
-1497 HKTQQSVPASTS
+1497 
-1509 SSSSSTSSSSSSS
+1509 
-1522 TSSSS
+1522 
-1527 SSSAQN
+1527 N
-1533 SPSQSTQSHQAS
+1533 SPSQSTQSYQPS

-1550 PLTSQAPSKKDASPK
+1550 PVTSQAPSKKDASPK
-1565 ISLSES
+1565 ISLSEP
-1571 KKKPQQHSLQQQ
+1571 KKKPQQQSSQQQ
-1583 SSTTAVSDTVESRQL
+1583 SSSTAASDTGTRL
-1598 KKPTSRSVP
+1598 
-1607 LSPKH
+1607 
-1612 RPKDKPLTTKPS
+1612 PLTTKPP

-1721 QFENWCCRRCRYCQ
+1721 QFENWCCRRCRFCQ

-1740 HQKTKQQLLECDKC
+1740 HQKTKQLLECDKC

-1874 TKCTECH
+1874 TKCTERH

-1894 GCVRNVLTALLNSRT
+1894 GCIRHVLTALLNSRT
-1909 STHLLRYRQTVK
+1909 STHLLRYRQAVK

-1950 PSTPPSDSPPDLESV
+1950 TSTPPSDSPPDLESI

-1974 NSLLEFSDDVVRII
+1974 KSLLEFSDDIVRII
-1988 QTAINGDGGQ
+1988 QTAINSDGGQ

-2017 RIFPWFKVKESTFW
+2017 RIFPWFKVKESRFW

-2061 RQELSRAEHPHF
+2061 RQELSRAEHPHL

-2083 KTPGEPESPA
+2083 KTPGEPDTPA
-2093 SPPPLPPS
+2093 SPPPVPPS
-2101 LPPPPPLLPDRE
+2101 LPSPPPLLPDRE

-2150 GQNEWAHVNCA
+2150 GQNEWTHVNCA

-2240 EVVSGFEVTR
+2240 ELINEYKML
-2250 RILVDLD
+2250 ILVDLE

-2298 LFPVGYQCSRV
+2298 LFPVGYQCSRM

-2334 ESDLM
+2334 ESDLK
-2339 SMMAPEENRTT
+2339 SIMAPEENRTI
-2350 AHSPPPIIDFP
+2350 AHSPPPITDFP

-2374 PTNTPKLRVYTRN
+2374 PANTPKLRVYTRN

-2397 SVGPRP
+2397 SSGPRP
-2403 MPTPGGTSQPQSHE
+2403 MPSPGGTSQPQSHE

-2428 GKRNIDSRRHS
+2428 GMRNIDSRRHS

-2454 GVTSP
+2454 GLTSP
-2459 PQILSRPLT
+2459 PHILSRPLT
-2468 SPPPLIPSPA
+2468 SPPPLIPSPN
-2478 RDPEKSKHPSKDST
+2478 
-2492 KSPVQRED
+2492 PVQRDD
-2500 ERGRLF
+2500 ERGRLS

-2512 QQPSRDQGLRDADK
+2512 QQLSREQGLRDAEK

-2532 DQAFKDFDKSRSS
+2532 DQASKESDKSRSS
-2545 RELGQKDSDKGD
+2545 RELG
-2557 ISAKETEKRRPLSK
+2557 
-2571 EAGLKESD
+2571 
-2579 RGRPLSRDPLRDSV
+2579 
-2593 KGRQA
+2593 
-2598 NRDSEKGRQA
+2598 
-2608 SRESSSRETDKSK
+2608 
-2621 SSSRDPSYKDTDK
+2621 
-2634 ARSLGRDIGQRDS
+2634 
-2647 EKHRQYSR
+2647 
-2655 ETGKDSGQGKDRP
+2655 
-2668 SSRDSDKGR
+2668 
-2677 PPSRDSSYRSTER
+2677 
-2690 NKDSGSGKDSNP
+2690 
-2702 GSQSKQTGGES
+2702 
-2713 KSARLAPAGSGQSSP
+2713 LAPAGSGQSSP
-2728 PVGTAVLTGQHRGGS
+2728 PVGTAVHTSQQRGSS
-2743 TKQTDKQGKH
+2743 TKQIDKQGKH
-2753 GGKDQDVSAN
+2753 VSKDQDVSASLN
-2763 LSLLPRH
+2763 LLPRH
-2770 RSTPISN
+2770 RSTPTSN
-2777 IIQCKD
+2777 IQCKD
-2783 KPSSGKEGSSG
+2783 KPSSGKESSSG

-2802 LHKDSVVG
+2802 LHKDSVIG

-2823 TRKSNDYSSSPV
+2823 TRKSSDYSSGPP

-2849 GEDDAVKRGSM
+2849 VEDDVAKRGSM

-2867 ASAAKE
+2867 ASAAKD

-2878 KTAGSRDVSKDRDRE
+2878 RTAGSRDVSKDRDRE
-2893 KTLQNSNSS
+2893 KTLQNSNNS

-2912 KATGSS
+2912 KASGSS

-2928 NSSNSKAPILGNST
+2928 NSSNSKTPVLGNST
-2942 KAHGKAQ
+2942 KAHSKAQ

-2955 QRGDRSSSKSREN
+2955 QGGDRSSSKSREN
-2968 YSCPERKNSSSL
+2968 YSCPERNNSSSL
-2980 DSLQQL
+2980 DSLQQ
-2986 QQAGLAPEKGVKTS
+2986 ASLATEKGVKTS
-3000 SQSHT
+3000 SQPHT
-3005 QQATNQLP
+3005 KQTTNQLP
-3013 LSSRDKKR
+3013 LSSREKKR
-3021 SVKPPAA
+3021 SVKPPTAP
-3028 TPLKTDIKTDP
+3028 PLKTDIKTDP

-3058 STVSPAGQ
+3058 SAVPPAGQ
-3066 GTRRSARS
+3066 GTHRSARS
-3074 ALFSSPSASSSN
+3074 ALFSSPSASSSD

-3101 RKEHSRSELRDH
+3101 HKDHPCGELRDH

-3120 TEDEGDGAEDDHDRG
+3120 TEDEGDGPEDDHDRG

-3163 ANMFFGLTPFYG
+3163 SNMFFGLTPFYG
-3175 VRSYGEEDFPFYS
+3175 VRSYGEEDLPFYG
-3188 SGDGAGAMVK
+3188 SGDGAGAVVK

-3221 SSSGDSGED
+3221 SSSGESGED
-3230 DDSGMKHRGKDP
+3230 EDSGMKHRGKDP

-3280 EEQHQQRVQEKA
+3280 EEQQQQRAQEKA

-3314 DGSESDNSICT
+3314 DGSESDTSICT
-3325 TSTTTTTATSSATPH
+3325 TSTTTTTATSSSTPH
-3340 KSTPKRRGRERHTE
+3340 KTTPKRRGRERHTE

-3364 ADNSGGAVSG
+3364 TDNSGGAVSG
-3374 NTREG
+3374 NTRES

-3397 SQSQGQDPLEAQ
+3397 PQSQGQDPLEAQ

-3461 ELLLDEGYVGVD
+3461 ELLLDESYVGVD

-3528 PTVSTSQNHTAGSLI
+3528 PTVSTSQNHTPGSLI
-3543 SNTSDRS
+3543 SNTSDRT

-3556 DPETISGEKSA
+3556 DPETISGEKSG

-3584 AATLGNRDRQDT
+3584 ATTLGNRETQVT

-3616 PSANQDVPR
+3616 PPANQDVPR
-3625 SSGTPGLPSSPSLPL
+3625 SSGTPGLPNSPSLPL
-3640 QGQKYLPASAAAA
+3640 QGQKYLPASAA

-3673 VLKPGP
+3673 VIKPGP

-3710 VMDTSSPAVLSSMTL
+3710 VMDTSSSAVLSSMTL
-3725 TTGLNTGLSTAQ
+3725 TAGLNTGLSSAQ
-3737 PIFPAGGK
+3737 PIIPAGGK
-3745 VLGTMSHPSQI
+3745 FLGTMPHPSQI
-3756 HTFTGQTHTG
+3756 HTFAGPTQTG

-3786 HDHSQILVS
+3786 HDQSQILVS
-3795 EAGRPRELGPS
+3795 EAGRPHELCPS
-3806 VTIVSSPSSLI
+3806 VAIVSSPSSLT

-3836 QPRKSKKLAR
+3836 LPRKSKKLAR
-3846 SRNQPTLAPSEV
+3846 SRSQPTLAPSEV
-3858 GPSNMTLINLSSP
+3858 GPPNMTLINLSSP

-3876 IPGQPGG
+3876 IPGQPGS
-3883 LVELSTISTSQRKV
+3883 LVELSTLSTSQRKV

-3907 SVMYLDPTT
+3907 GVMYLDPTT
-3916 LLQQRIPGPAQPGI
+3916 LLQQRIPGPAQTGI

-3961 SGGLLAQGTVSLST
+3961 SGAAGLLAPGSVSLST
-3975 PVLSSAEITGPIS
+3975 PVLSSTEITGPIS
-3988 NLLFKASP
+3988 NLLFKAGP

-4011 GAPLMSQLS
+4011 GGAPLMSQLS
-4020 CSVQTSSA
+4020 SPVQTSIA

-4033 LPSQQTISMAVSQ
+4033 LPSQQTISMAVNQ
-4046 HGETEGSNVHLQ
+4046 QGDKEGNNVHLQ
-4058 HQPQPVNSSQTADSC
+4058 HQSQPINRAQTVDSC
-4073 PNTVTLARS
+4073 PNKTLTLAPS

-4091 GRVVGVFTQTQTSA
+4091 GRVVGVFTQTQASA
-4105 HSQTR
+4105 HSHSS
-4110 RTTPIPRSSHHRPP
+4110 RTTPIPRSSEHRPL
-4124 NSTTVMSAAAA
+4124 NSTTIAAVSAE
-4135 GSGAA
+4135 

-4145 AKRSRQSPDVSSG
+4145 AKRSRQSPDLSSG
-4158 KKLKASQA
+4158 KNLHSRQATLSSAASKYC
-4166 EEHRG
+4166 G
-4171 NPAGR
+4171 
-4176 IPSSNPSS
+4176 
-4184 SKELS
+4184 ELS

-4200 DKATNKSMFGKKKSF
+4200 DKATNKRYGVSISGR
-4215 EGHVLPGKVV
+4215 VV
-4225 GKDKLSATG
+4225 GKDKPSAAG
-4234 GAGSLLVASPPDQD
+4234 GAGSVPVASPPDQD
-4248 GNSRDTG
+4248 GNSRDAG

-4299 QLKELSFEG
+4299 RLKELSFEG

-4385 YRPQEDDDEEGQLRT
+4385 YRPQEDDDDEGQLRT
-4400 ARRASIELPLAARF
+4400 ARRASMELPLTVRF

-4437 FCKKTIEAG
+4437 FCKKTIETG
-4446 DMVIEY
+4446 EMIIEY

-4471 KGIGC
+4471 KGVGC

-4513 VDSQKHIVIFASR
+4513 VDGQKHIVIFASR

>member
-81 AEEEAFGGF
+81 TEVRTGATREH
-90 GTVAEQKLIQSP
+90 
-102 STTSSA
+102 
-108 GPPVQE
+108 
-114 KKPRGRP
+114 R
-121 PRALTA
+121 
-127 QKAAAGLPSPSSL
+127 LPSPSSFPS
-140 PTHTQAIPEGPDRPA
+140 PTHEKPEGPERPA
-155 EKVKRL
+155 ERVKRL

-170 KRRGRPPSSSSKKAW
+170 KRRGRPPSSSSKKTW
-185 ITGSHAAGED
+185 TTGSHAAGED
-195 SRPAGFELGMDTEED
+195 SRQAGFELDTDED
-210 KDRKGAKRLPVGS
+210 KDRKGAKKVPVGS
-223 AQPHDTEA
+223 TQPHDTEA
-231 KLPKGGRGESKVT
+231 KFPKGGRGESKVT
-244 NLKRLTETKLAPL
+244 NLKRLTETKLTPL

-286 AAAAAQLS
+286 AAAAAAAAAQLS

-302 KHKAFRVRGGDRGT
+302 KHKTFRVRGGGA
-316 EPHTPQQAMLSNV
+316 EPHTPQQAMLRSV
-329 DGAED
+329 DGTED

-339 PPSSPSAS
+339 PPASPSPS
-347 KPGRTVGLRKS
+347 KPGRAVGLRKS
-358 PRHRKPVRIVPPS
+358 PRHRKPVRIVPPC
-371 KRTDATIAKQL
+371 KRPDATIAKQL

-397 AVAIGGSGARAIEA
+397 AVAIGGNGGGAIDV
-411 GIRKTQ
+411 GIRKTP

-449 FGTPPPHTKIARIET
+449 FGTPPPHTKMPRLET
-464 TPSSVSTSAQPTS
+464 TPSSISTSAQPAS
-477 TTSSSPSPA
+477 TTSSSPSPV
-486 LVASTSA
+486 LVSSTST
-493 VTSTAPIDSLPPPS
+493 VTSTGATAPTDSLPPPP
-507 SPAPIPSV
+507 SPVPV
-515 PTAAASLLNS
+515 PTVSSTAASLLNS
-525 NTNNAANGR
+525 GNSNAANGR
-534 FSSSAPS
+534 FSSNAPS
-541 CGSSAVSQLSSAESS
+541 CGSSAMSQHSSQLSSAESS

-565 SSCDSQASEATQ
+565 SSCNSQVSEATQ

-596 LLHSSRPPSPPSE
+596 LLHTSRPASPPSE
-609 PEPEHVLA
+609 PEAEHVLA

-624 RGQGVGRGGQ
+624 RGQGVSQGSQ
-634 KQSVRESLTT
+634 KQRGREPLPT
-644 GAKKPII
+644 GIKKPII

-679 PPPPPLLTPP
+679 PPPLLTPP
-689 QPPQSGSSNTAAIS
+689 QPPQSTSTGTAAIS

-713 HPIQPFLP
+713 HPIPPFLP
-721 GPSVL
+721 GPSAL
-726 SSLSDKRSRSILREP
+726 PSLSDKRSRSILREP

-747 LSHPKHQYFSS
+747 LSHPKQQYFSS
-758 AKYAKEGLIRKPIFD
+758 AKYAKEGLIRKPVFD

-784 VGLLP
+784 VGL
-789 QGVSGTGGAA
+789 GVGGAGGAA
-799 PVAFPAPGSGAG
+799 PVAFPAPGTGAG
-811 TGTRLFAPL
+811 SGTRLFAPL
-820 HPHTHRQHPS
+820 HPHTHHQHPP

-877 PHQTSSSSTRTSR
+877 PHQTSSSSSRTPR
-890 RRRRV
+890 RRRRP
-895 VSGTFRGH
+895 VSGTLRGH

-915 SQIGGQMVVGK
+915 SQIGGQMSMGK
-926 GASEMS
+926 GASEMT
-932 VMTGSVS
+932 VLPGSVS
-939 SSNPSSLP
+939 SSNPNALP
-947 GVSASPLATSALTP
+947 GVSASSLPTSALTP
-961 APFSTFSTVSRG
+961 PPFNTFSTVSRT
-973 LASQGTPDSRRGATG
+973 LASQGTPDNRRGATG

-993 SATSST
+993 SAASSG

-1005 LFPSSAQDT
+1005 LFPPSGQDT
-1014 GRGGGKGGKE
+1014 GRGAGKGGKE
-1024 KSSSGP
+1024 KSLSTP
-1030 QEPAPKEK
+1030 QEPAQKEK
-1038 ERDTDK
+1038 ERDSEK

-1054 EGRKDLEKRSKVSTP
+1054 EGRKDLEKRSRVSTP
-1069 DGSPSAPS
+1069 DGSPNAPS
-1077 SLFTVDGRDSEG
+1077 SLFTVDGRDSDG
-1089 AVLSLPPKKAP
+1089 LAPKKAP
-1100 GRKKSTS
+1100 GRKKSASAS
-1107 VDIVSDTASPDVR
+1107 VDMVSDTASSDVPP
-1120 GLHSSVPVSIAKGR
+1120 SAVPVSFMKGR
-1134 LPKKG
+1134 PPKKG
-1139 RPSEKGAETE
+1139 RPSEKGVEME
-1149 DGEKEKEKRSTPNQQ
+1149 EGEKEKEKRCTPSQN
-1164 TTSLPGQPGRQQL
+1164 TASLPGHPGRQQL
-1177 PVSSLGSMLAQAEKH
+1177 PVSSIGKILSNSEKH

-1220 AEQTKVQGQESDSSE
+1220 TDQAKVQGQESDSSE
-1235 TSVRGPRIKHV
+1235 ASVRGPRIKHV

-1336 PEDCGVC
+1336 PEDCGEC

-1369 LQWMPSKMF
+1369 LQWMPSKI

-1383 KGKKDKKKNKLS
+1383 KGKKDKKKRLPEK
-1395 ERKESLNPVKGPNS
+1395 KECLNPVKGPNA
-1409 ESGSKPTPAPPKEEP
+1409 ESGPKPLPAPAKEEP
-1424 LRKKSE
+1424 PRKKSPPPPP
-1430 TPPLKLSEEKSKQQP
+1430 PPLKLGEEKSRQPP

-1452 ALASSP
+1452 ALSS
-1458 APVDLPQTPS
+1458 
-1468 TVAAQA
+1468 
-1474 QSPALTPDP
+1474 SPALTEPPQAPSAATAQAQPPAPMSDP
-1483 KQLSGTSSFTSKKG
+1483 KQLTVTSGVASKKG
-1497 HKTQQSVPASTS
+1497 HKPQQPVPASTS
-1509 SSSSSTSSSSSSS
+1509 TSSSST
-1522 TSSSS
+1522 
-1527 SSSAQN
+1527 
-1533 SPSQSTQSHQAS
+1533 QAS
-1545 QQQQR
+1545 
-1550 PLTSQAPSKKDASPK
+1550 SKKDASPK
-1565 ISLSES
+1565 ILPNEP
-1571 KKKPQQHSLQQQ
+1571 KKKTQ
-1583 SSTTAVSDTVESRQL
+1583 
-1598 KKPTSRSVP
+1598 P
-1607 LSPKH
+1607 L
-1612 RPKDKPLTTKPS
+1612 
-1624 SSSTLN
+1624 SSTLN
-1630 WLSTPSTRG
+1630 SQSTPSTRG
-1639 QVKSRAPCDGVHR
+1639 QVNSRAPCDGVHR
-1652 IRVDFKRDHDVEK
+1652 IRVDFKRNHDVEK

-1678 PVTPRVL
+1678 PITPRVI

-1740 HQKTKQQLLECDKC
+1740 HQKTKQLLECDKC
-1754 RNSYHPECLGPNHPT
+1754 RNSYHPECLGPNYPT
-1769 RPTKKKRVWVCTKC
+1769 RPTKKKRIWVCNKC

-1805 FSMCHDCAKLFAK
+1805 FTMCHDCAKLFAK

-1874 TKCTECH
+1874 TKCTERH
-1881 PAEWRTALERELQ
+1881 PPEWRTALERELQ
-1894 GCVRNVLTALLNSRT
+1894 GCIRNVLTALLNSRT
-1909 STHLLRYRQTVK
+1909 STHLLRYRQAVK

-1950 PSTPPSDSPPDLESV
+1950 TPTPPSDSPPDLESV

-1974 NSLLEFSDDVVRII
+1974 NSLLEFSDDIVRII
-1988 QTAINGDGGQ
+1988 QTAISSDGGQ

-2017 RIFPWFKVKESTFW
+2017 RTFPWFKVKESRFW

-2061 RQELSRAEHPHF
+2061 RQELSRAEQPHF
-2073 MKKIIPAPRP
+2073 MKKIIPAPQP
-2083 KTPGEPESPA
+2083 KTPGEPDSPA
-2093 SPPPLPPS
+2093 SSPPVPPS

-2150 GQNEWAHVNCA
+2150 GQNEWTHVNCA

-2181 VLRGKQL
+2181 VLRGKRL

-2193 QKPGATVGCCLTS
+2193 QKPGATVSCCLTS
-2206 CTSNYH
+2206 CTGNYH

-2218 CHCVFLEDK
+2218 CHCSFLEDK

-2250 RILVDLD
+2250 RILVDME

-2323 CRILVCHPPVA
+2323 CKILVCHPPVA
-2334 ESDLM
+2334 ESDLKNM
-2339 SMMAPEENRTT
+2339 IAPEENRTI
-2350 AHSPPPIIDFP
+2350 AHSPPPLTDFP

-2374 PTNTPKLRVYTRN
+2374 PANTPKLRVYTRN

-2397 SVGPRP
+2397 SQGPRP
-2403 MPTPGGTSQPQSHE
+2403 MPSPGGTSQPQSHE

-2428 GKRNIDSRRHS
+2428 GTRNIDSRRHS
-2439 SPSLSPPPHQLNRQR
+2439 SPSLPPPPQQLNRQR

-2459 PQILSRPLT
+2459 PQILP
-2468 SPPPLIPSPA
+2468 
-2478 RDPEKSKHPSKDST
+2478 
-2492 KSPVQRED
+2492 
-2500 ERGRLF
+2500 
-2506 STDRNR
+2506 
-2512 QQPSRDQGLRDADK
+2512 
-2526 GRMSSR
+2526 
-2532 DQAFKDFDKSRSS
+2532 
-2545 RELGQKDSDKGD
+2545 
-2557 ISAKETEKRRPLSK
+2557 
-2571 EAGLKESD
+2571 
-2579 RGRPLSRDPLRDSV
+2579 
-2593 KGRQA
+2593 
-2598 NRDSEKGRQA
+2598 
-2608 SRESSSRETDKSK
+2608 
-2621 SSSRDPSYKDTDK
+2621 
-2634 ARSLGRDIGQRDS
+2634 
-2647 EKHRQYSR
+2647 YSR
-2655 ETGKDSGQGKDRP
+2655 ETGKDSGHSKDRS
-2668 SSRDSDKGR
+2668 SSRDADKGR

-2690 NKDSGSGKDSNP
+2690 NKDSGSGKDSNST
-2702 GSQSKQTGGES
+2702 SQSKQALGES
-2713 KSARLAPAGSGQSSP
+2713 KSSRLAPAGSGQSSP
-2728 PVGTAVLTGQHRGGS
+2728 PVGTAVHTSQQRSGT

-2753 GGKDQDVSAN
+2753 GSKDQDGSASVN
-2763 LSLLPRH
+2763 LLSRH
-2770 RSTPISN
+2770 WSTPASITN
-2777 IIQCKD
+2777 QNKD
-2783 KPSSGKEGSSG
+2783 KPSSGKESSSS
-2794 TGNLIPSS
+2794 TGNVISSS

-2810 KSGSPQPSFQKSN
+2810 KSGSPHPPFQKSS
-2823 TRKSNDYSSSPV
+2823 TRKSNEYSSGPA
-2835 TAAAVKPL
+2835 TASAAVKPL
-2843 WSSRTS
+2843 WSSRAS
-2849 GEDDAVKRGSM
+2849 AEDDTVKRGSM
-2860 HLASPAA
+2860 HPVSSAA
-2867 ASAAKE
+2867 ASAAKD

-2893 KTLQNSNSS
+2893 KTLHNS
-2902 NKIPLLNNNT
+2902 NKISLLNNNNNT
-2912 KATGSS
+2912 KAAGSS
-2918 NTHATNPSSH
+2918 NTHATNPTSH
-2928 NSSNSKAPILGNST
+2928 NSSKSKAPMLGNST
-2942 KAHGKAQ
+2942 KTHGKAQ
-2949 GDKHEN
+2949 GEKHDI
-2955 QRGDRSSSKSREN
+2955 QGGDRSSSKSRDN

-2980 DSLQQL
+2980 DNLHQTI
-2986 QQAGLAPEKGVKTS
+2986 KTS
-3000 SQSHT
+3000 SQSHSK
-3005 QQATNQLP
+3005 QANQLP
-3013 LSSRDKKR
+3013 LSSREKKR
-3021 SVKPPAA
+3021 PVKLPMAA
-3028 TPLKTDIKTDP
+3028 SLKTDNKSDP
-3039 NGTSTVGGISSS
+3039 NGTNTVSGISSS

-3058 STVSPAGQ
+3058 SIVSPAGQ
-3066 GTRRSARS
+3066 GSHRSVRAP
-3074 ALFSSPSASSSN
+3074 LFSSPSASSSD
-3086 SSESDTQTQTEEDDL
+3086 SSESDTQTHTEEEEL
-3101 RKEHSRSELRDH
+3101 HKEHSCSELRDH
-3113 HSLLAQG
+3113 HGLLTQG
-3120 TEDEGDGAEDDHDRG
+3120 TEDEGDGPEDDHDRG

-3163 ANMFFGLTPFYG
+3163 SNMFFGLTPFYG
-3175 VRSYGEEDFPFYS
+3175 VRSYGEEDLPFYG
-3188 SGDGAGAMVK
+3188 SGDGAGAVVK

-3230 DDSGMKHRGKDP
+3230 EDSGMKHRGKDP

-3265 QCLGRGSQLQ
+3265 QCLGKGSQLQ

-3280 EEQHQQRVQEKA
+3280 EEQQQRRAQEKA

-3314 DGSESDNSICT
+3314 DGSESDTSICT
-3325 TSTTTTTATSSATPH
+3325 TSTTTTTATSSSTTH

-3354 KPDSHDSSKE
+3354 KPDSHESNKE

-3397 SQSQGQDPLEAQ
+3397 PQSQGQDPLEAQ

-3473 VNRRKDILFDDF
+3473 VNRRKDILFEDF
-3485 SQPLPSAESGGV
+3485 SQQLPSTESGGV

-3543 SNTSDRS
+3543 SNTSDRT

-3556 DPETISGEKSA
+3556 DTETVSGEKSG

-3584 AATLGNRDRQDT
+3584 GTSLANRDTQVS

-3616 PSANQDVPR
+3616 PPANQDIPR

-3640 QGQKYLPASAAAA
+3640 QGQKYLPAAAVA
-3653 GSPSPVPGPGPS
+3653 GSGSPVPGPGPS

-3673 VLKPGP
+3673 VIKPGP

-3710 VMDTSSPAVLSSMTL
+3710 VMDSSSPAVLSSMTL

-3737 PIFPAGGK
+3737 SIFPAGGK
-3745 VLGTMSHPSQI
+3745 VLGTMTHPSQI
-3756 HTFTGQTHTG
+3756 HTFTGPTQTG

-3777 LLIGLPSQP
+3777 LLIGLPSQS
-3786 HDHSQILVS
+3786 HDQSQILVS
-3795 EAGRPRELGPS
+3795 EAGRPHELGPS
-3806 VTIVSSPSSLI
+3806 VAIVSSPSSLT

-3836 QPRKSKKLAR
+3836 LPRKSKKSAR
-3846 SRNQPTLAPSEV
+3846 SRSQPTLAPSEV
-3858 GPSNMTLINLSSP
+3858 GPPNMTVINLASP

-3883 LVELSTISTSQRKV
+3883 LVELSTLSTSQRKM

-3907 SVMYLDPTT
+3907 GVMYLDPTT
-3916 LLQQRIPGPAQPGI
+3916 LLQQRLSGPAQPGI
-3930 LGHDS
+3930 LSHDS
-3935 STHLLP
+3935 SAHLLP

-3961 SGGLLAQGTVSLST
+3961 SGAAGLIAPGSVSLST
-3975 PVLSSAEITGPIS
+3975 PVLSSTEITGQIS

-4011 GAPLMSQLS
+4011 GGAPLMPQLS
-4020 CSVQTSSA
+4020 APVQTSIA

-4033 LPSQQTISMAVSQ
+4033 LPSQQTISMAVNQ
-4046 HGETEGSNVHLQ
+4046 QGETEGNNIHLQ
-4058 HQPQPVNSSQTADSC
+4058 HQSQSINRAQTVDVC
-4073 PNTVTLARS
+4073 PNSTVTLAPG

-4091 GRVVGVFTQTQTSA
+4091 GRVVGVFTQTQTSI
-4105 HSQTR
+4105 HSQSS
-4110 RTTPIPRSSHHRPP
+4110 RTTPVPRSSEHMT
-4124 NSTTVMSAAAA
+4124 STSTAIVPAAA
-4135 GSGAA
+4135 GVLGAE

-4145 AKRSRQSPDVSSG
+4145 GKRSRQSPDISRG
-4158 KKLKASQA
+4158 KKLKASP
-4166 EEHRG
+4166 ED
-4171 NPAGR
+4171 
-4176 IPSSNPSS
+4176 
-4184 SKELS
+4184 SKEMS

-4195 TGKPP
+4195 TGKLPE
-4200 DKATNKSMFGKKKSF
+4200 KSTVFKLIRYVLGKKKTS

-4225 GKDKLSATG
+4225 GKGKPPATG

-4248 GNSRDTG
+4248 GNSRDNG

-4299 QLKELSFEG
+4299 RLKKLSFEG

-4327 QLYGSRHCRSYRFR
+4327 QLYGTRHCRSYRFR

-4353 NPHGSARAEIHHRRS
+4353 NPHGSARAEVHHRRS

-4385 YRPQEDDDEEGQLRT
+4385 YRPQEDDDEEVQLRT
-4400 ARRASIELPLAARF
+4400 ARRTSMELPLAVRF

-4423 TVGVYRSPIHGRGL
+4423 TVGVFRSHIHGRGL

-4446 DMVIEY
+4446 EMVIEY

-4513 VDSQKHIVIFASR
+4513 VDGQKHIVIFASR